1 MTIEAQL
8 ADGRVLEFPDGTDPS
23 VIQATVKRMVTPA
36 PAPKAGFS
44 LADTALGF
52 GQGVI
57 GAGKSL
63 TDVFGADNAAS
74 EALGKGQKY
83 LGEQMTPGRQAE
95 IAARQ
100 EKIKAA
106 EGTGFLNEV
115 GAELGAIKDAP
126 IQSTV
131 QALGSVVP
139 YVATSVVGA
148 AAKFLPTTIRIINT
162 IVGAAQGAGSVKGSI
177 YDTVYTELVNKGMS
191 EPKAKEQAALA
202 QSYNS
207 KNALDIAAG
216 SALGAAGARFGV
228 EEALVKDPAKTLSA
242 KFLPRVG
249 KAALA
254 EAPMEGAQGAQE
266 KMAQNRALQKEG
278 FNTPTFQ
285 GVAGRA
291 AGDAALGALAAG
303 TVGATQGPKRVA
315 PPPPEA
321 PPEPVA
327 PAKPTYEELQARL
340 AVLQEQP
347 NSKVRN
353 RQMKALREQMA
364 AIPAQGELPGTQEP
378 QALPPET
385 DLTGK
390 PVLPKATQPT
400 DVTPTPQELEAAGQQ
415 TMDLGDVP
423 TSKPITEAD
432 LAGLG
437 GATASISKAN
447 RQWLSDNVVGKTPE
461 AVTTFAQQYP
471 QLIPANRFVKT
482 VLKNL
487 AANAPTKFA
496 PDFPSVEEQ
505 TAEAAKYA
513 PETYP
518 SEPQNES
525 PTLPKVQ
532 PAAGARGRKPSVGV
546 PVQPVVATG
555 AAPTAGAPAE
565 PSGQRLVPP
574 QQPAGAGDVQQRSQL
589 SPLADLPEAPA
600 APDAAIP
607 QRTRKPKAAPVV
619 TPPAPVVTPP
629 APVVTPPAPVVTPK
643 PLPKP
648 PEVTE
653 ATRAT
658 ATAEVPQVVETAAAE
673 GETAEER
680 SKRELKLEA
689 DRQARSAAQ
698 KAQREAQREVT
709 MDDTAKAVRDAP
721 DEPLLPEHTEAV
733 DEIDAKLN
741 LYDTSEEI
749 VKAQRAAAYIAGIA
763 GNSLT
768 PMAVRQYA
776 QNIVDSQLDPV
787 DVAAGRKKAGGKGVL
802 YSTEN
807 ADDRPLPEEVLDHI
821 KRGLVTRALDTLTK
835 SLEQGSV
842 DAAVARRLSKLLGN
856 TDIKIVD
863 DLKGDE
869 GQDVRGLS
877 KSDGNLI
884 QLDSKRGLNVE
895 TLLHE
900 SVHAASEHVLR
911 QDPKS
916 WTPQQAAAV
925 DELNALWEAAKRDK
939 SIELSQPAQKMLSEF
954 ITEAMTN
961 KDLQVQLRAKPWK
974 MKNAWDWFKRNMLAM
989 IGVEHPKVMQDSVI
1003 AAMDTLFTAP
1013 PEYATSAAGM
1023 FDKAALDAVS
1033 TTGRKSRYKTIEM
1046 AIDDFLAL
1054 ADRKPPEAT
1063 STVKADGVRELMRSG
1078 TKFSSIPYLYVSAD
1092 GETLK
1097 VVGHEGRNRAAA
1109 LRAAGFETMPVE
1121 LRGDDMYRWSEQ
1133 ADPDKFDYRET
1144 WPTRIEAQEDALNPK
1159 FSIPMPFTREQAPED
1174 YVNPTEATVAMAT
1187 AAKKAAPVAA
1197 PTPGTPGPTIAQRA
1211 KQLMPPPTGI
1221 KAAITSATN
1230 NALQA
1235 MGPMQGLDV
1244 VTKLRTQVVDKYA
1257 AVAQRLAT
1265 LYDGAVRDAA
1275 GKVNATVIAR
1285 QAEDA
1290 AKMLPLFFEEGG
1302 IRIGTAGLLETF
1314 KSKTAPA
1321 EVYTVLQ
1328 KWAKQ
1333 NGLDFETAYAQA
1345 SIILEGMRLDALVK
1359 AKADV
1364 LIHWRTANK
1373 QIDTVRIAEAVAA
1386 YNASPEL
1393 KEMSRIMDEPRIALV
1408 NQLEKSG
1415 RLTAEDAQFYR
1426 DALNYVPFD
1435 RMEDFDA
1442 KFTSRKR
1449 MTGRGVSQL
1458 GKLPE
1463 LIGSEE
1469 RPVGNVFDNYFKT
1482 MGWMVQQFAKQNANT
1497 ELMLAMS
1504 SVGLAKPLGDT
1515 EKSPTGYSVMVYRDG
1530 FPKNFSVPTKYDQ
1543 AAFADEPRIIPSYV
1557 RFMSRFSKTLR
1568 LLVTANPAFALSQV
1582 VQDVQGALLT
1592 SGVRDPFPFVMS
1604 VFGNFAKLSWHEIK
1618 GLSSDLTGQDSR
1630 MHDIEREFGRTGLAG
1645 AVDFTAPS
1653 PATNILYD
1661 LGLRKRSKLGALVNR
1676 LERITQASDI
1686 AVRKAV
1692 YDFTLEQS
1700 KSTAYPL
1707 GDRLLANTRAREL
1720 INFHRRGTSGT
1731 MQDLIM
1737 TVPFLNATAQG
1748 MDLLYRAAT
1757 GKDNA
1762 SGLQQAEARKMFLKH
1777 VAVYAGAALAYAMA
1791 KAGDDEY
1798 EKLDRR
1804 TRDNNW
1810 ILGDGVKIAIRGDVA
1825 VVKVAIEN
1833 AIGYYRRQGTPEEQL
1848 ASEMVLSTLQYA
1860 REQYVGRINIIPT
1873 AIRPVVENLF
1883 NYSTLTGRP
1892 LEGTYQQGLMPSERV
1907 SKGTSELAKAVA
1919 EYLAGNGVEI
1929 SPIKIDNALKGYFGT
1944 SAASVIMLT
1953 DAMIHPEAID
1963 RPMSK
1968 WMGLSGFMYDKSQ
1981 LTNPKD
1987 EFYDLRAKVIPIQKT
2002 LTDIA
2007 ATDVVKAE
2015 AFFQENQEKLV
2026 LAKTIT
2032 HTLAQLAEVRKY
2044 RKWLNGTDAEATM
2057 TKEARTAEMDK
2068 LLAYETDMVSW
2079 VRSAK
2084 LEANRM
2090 FSKPAKP

>member
-1 MTIEAQL
+1 MATFKVQA
-8 ADGRVLEFPDGTDPS
+8 PDGSVLNIEGPADATDFELQQIAS
-23 VIQATVKRMVTPA
+23 QNWKPA
-36 PAPKAGFS
+36 AAPPPAPKAGFS
-44 LADTALGF
+44 LADQALGL

-63 TDVFGADNAAS
+63 TDVFGADNPVS
-74 EALGKGQKY
+74 EALGRGQTA
-83 LGEQMTPGRQAE
+83 LGELKTPGRQAE

-100 EKIKAA
+100 QKIKEA
-106 EGTGFLNEV
+106 EGTGFLNEI
-115 GAELGAIKDAP
+115 GAELGAIKEAP
-126 IQSTV
+126 FESTA

-139 YVATSVVGA
+139 YVATSVVGGI
-148 AAKFLPTTIRIINT
+148 AKLLPATVKIINT
-162 IVGAAQGAGSVKGSI
+162 IVGAAQGAGAVKGSI
-177 YDTVYTELVNKGMS
+177 YDTVKDKLVESGMP
-191 EPKAKEQAALA
+191 EAKAKEQAALA
-202 QSYNS
+202 QEYRSE
-207 KNALDIAAG
+207 NALDILGG
-216 SALGAAGARFGV
+216 SALGGAGARFGV
-228 EEALVKDPAKTLSA
+228 EPALIKGAGEKAAA
-242 KFLPRVG
+242 KFIPRVAT
-249 KAALA
+249 AAAA
-254 EAPMEGAQGAQE
+254 EAPLEGLQGGQE
-266 KMAQNRALQKEG
+266 KAAQNRALQKQG
-278 FNTPTFQ
+278 FDVPTFQ

-303 TVGATQGPKRVA
+303 TVGAAQGPKRVT
-315 PPPPEA
+315 PPPVVEA
-321 PPEPVA
+321 PPAPAPEA
-327 PAKPTYEELQARL
+327 PAKPTYEELQKRL
-340 AVLQEQP
+340 EVLQEQP

-353 RQMKALREQMA
+353 RQMKAVREQMA
-364 AIPAQGELPGTQEP
+364 AIPAQGELPGTQEA
-378 QALPPET
+378 QTLPPET

-390 PVLPKATQPT
+390 PVLPKAAQPAEGLR
-400 DVTPTPQELEAAGQQ
+400 DVIGAELPATTEVLQDAGIAPAKKELEAAGQQ
-415 TMDLGDVP
+415 AMDLGEVP

-447 RQWLSDNVVGKTPE
+447 RQWLTDNVVGKRPE
-461 AVTTFAQQYP
+461 EVTTFAQQYP
-471 QLIPANRFVKT
+471 QLVPKNRFVKA
-482 VLKNL
+482 VLNNL
-487 AANAPTKFA
+487 AATNAPKEY
-496 PDFPSVEEQ
+496 V
-505 TAEAAKYA
+505 
-513 PETYP
+513 
-518 SEPQNES
+518 NEN
-525 PTLPKVQ
+525 PTLPAIQ
-532 PAAGARGRKPSVGV
+532 PTAGARRRKPSVGV
-546 PVQPVVATG
+546 PVQPVVDATQQEG
-555 AAPTAGAPAE
+555 AAAPAGAPAE

-574 QQPAGAGDVQQRSQL
+574 QQPVSTGTAQQGEQPSAL
-589 SPLADLPEAPA
+589 
-600 APDAAIP
+600 
-607 QRTRKPKAAPVV
+607 T
-619 TPPAPVVTPP
+619 PAPVVTPP
-629 APVVTPPAPVVTPK
+629 APVVTPPAPKPAPIPK
-643 PLPKP
+643 L
-648 PEVTE
+648 PEVSE

-658 ATAEVPQVVETAAAE
+658 AAAVVPEVAADAPE
-673 GETAEER
+673 VDA
-680 SKRELKLEA
+680 
-689 DRQARSAAQ
+689 QARSAAL
-698 KAQREAQREVT
+698 KAKREAQAEV
-709 MDDTAKAVRDAP
+709 DRDAAAKAIREEP
-721 DEPLLPEHTEAV
+721 DEPLKPEHAEAV
-733 DEIDAKLN
+733 TEIDAKLN

-763 GNSLT
+763 ESPLT
-768 PMAVRQYA
+768 PKAVRQYA

-787 DVAAGRKKAGGKGVL
+787 DIAAGRKKAGTSGVL
-802 YSTEN
+802 SSTGVS
-807 ADDRPLPEEVLDHI
+807 DGQPLPEDVLNHLRNNSLP
-821 KRGLVTRALDTLTK
+821 KALDALAKTLQK
-835 SLEQGSV
+835 GSIEY
-842 DAAVARRLSKLLGN
+842 AITQRLWKLLGN
-856 TDIKIVD
+856 TEVTIVD
-863 DLKGDE
+863 NLKGDNGE
-869 GQDVRGLS
+869 PVRGLAS
-877 KSDGNLI
+877 TLGNFI
-884 QLDSKRGLNVE
+884 KLDSKYGLDVE

-900 SVHAASEHVLR
+900 SVHAATEHVVR
-911 QDPKS
+911 QDPKT
-916 WTPQQAAAV
+916 WTPQQTAAV
-925 DELNALWEAAKRDK
+925 DELTALWEAAKRDK
-939 SIELSQPAQKMLSEF
+939 SITLSEPATRSMSEF
-954 ITEAMTN
+954 FAEALTE
-961 KDLQVQLRAKPWK
+961 KVLQDQLRAKPWK
-974 MKNAWDWFKRNMLAM
+974 MKNAWDWFKRNVLKML
-989 IGVEHPKVMQDSVI
+989 GVQHPQTMQDSVI
-1003 AAMDTLFTAP
+1003 AAVDTIFAAP
-1013 PEYATSAAGM
+1013 PEYEFVDSP
-1023 FDKAALDAVS
+1023 S
-1033 TTGRKSRYKTIEM
+1033 
-1046 AIDDFLAL
+1046 
-1054 ADRKPPEAT
+1054 
-1063 STVKADGVRELMRSG
+1063 
-1078 TKFSSIPYLYVSAD
+1078 
-1092 GETLK
+1092 
-1097 VVGHEGRNRAAA
+1097 VV
-1109 LRAAGFETMPVE
+1109 
-1121 LRGDDMYRWSEQ
+1121 
-1133 ADPDKFDYRET
+1133 
-1144 WPTRIEAQEDALNPK
+1144 
-1159 FSIPMPFTREQAPED
+1159 
-1174 YVNPTEATVAMAT
+1174 MAT
-1187 AAKKAAPVAA
+1187 KKAAPVAA
-1197 PTPGTPGPTIAQRA
+1197 TAPGASGPTIEERA

-1221 KAAITSATN
+1221 RAALTGATN

-1235 MGPMQGLDV
+1235 MGPMQGIDV

-1290 AKMLPLFFEEGG
+1290 AKMLPMFFEEGG
-1302 IRIGTAGLLETF
+1302 IRIGTAGLLETY
-1314 KSKTAPA
+1314 KAKTAPA

-1359 AKADV
+1359 ANADV

-1373 QIDTVRIAEAVAA
+1373 QVDTVRIAESVAQ

-1393 KEMSRIMDEPRIALV
+1393 QEMSRIMDEPRIALV

-1426 DALNYVPFD
+1426 EALHYVPFD
-1435 RMEDFDA
+1435 RIEDFND
-1442 KFTSRKR
+1442 KFTTRKR

-1482 MGWMVQQFAKQNANT
+1482 MGWMLQQFAKQNANT

-1515 EKSPTGYSVMVYRDG
+1515 EKSPSGYSVMVYKDG
-1530 FPKNFSVPTKYDQ
+1530 YPKRFSVPTKYDQ

-1661 LGLRKRSKLGALVNR
+1661 LGLRKRSKLSAIVNR

-1692 YDFTLEQS
+1692 YDFTLEQT

-1707 GDRLLANTRAREL
+1707 GNKLLANTRAREL

-1737 TVPFLNATAQG
+1737 TVPFLNATAQS

-1762 SGLQQAEARKMFLKH
+1762 SGLQQAAARKMFLTH

-1810 ILGDGVKIAIRGDVA
+1810 IFGDGVKIAIRGDIA

-1833 AIGYYRRQGTPEEQL
+1833 AVGYYRRQGTPEEQL

-1892 LEGTYQQGLMPSERV
+1892 LEGTYQQGILPSERV
-1907 SKGTSELAKAVA
+1907 SKGTSELAKSIA
-1919 EYLAGNGVEI
+1919 EYLAGNGVQI

-1953 DAMIHPEAID
+1953 DAMLHPEAID

-2015 AFFQENQEKLV
+2015 EFYQEHQEELV
-2026 LAKTIT
+2026 LASTIT
-2032 HTLAQLAEVRKY
+2032 HPLSQLAEVRKY
-2044 RKWLNGTDAEATM
+2044 RKWLNGADAEREM
-2057 TKEARTAEMDK
+2057 SKEARTAEMEK
-2068 LLAYETDMVSW
+2068 LLDYETEIVSW

-2084 LEANRM
+2084 LEARQM
-2090 FSKPAKP
+2090 FNTPAKP

>member
-23 VIQATVKRMVTPA
+23 VIQNTVKRMLAPAAPSETAKKRTWGEAATDVGAGLVSGAGSLVQLPGQLYGLATGDFSDTGMLGAGNALQKQGESMKSAGLKAREEARSQAIQEAEKSGQLSAYKTAALETLKDPALLTGAIAENVPNLLLPGGVAKGAMGVAMRGVGAGLEGVAKEAALSAAKDAAIKTGTRAAIGAGAVQQGADVGAQSYTDLYDKLIAQKVPPAEAASRALNLARAAGASGAVISILANNLPGASTIEKTLAGAKGTAGRMTGAVKGVLGESLGESLEEGGGKLTQNVAMRQIDPNQALMQGVGATAGQAAASGAGLGGITGAISNKAPPPPPVAEAPPA
-36 PAPKAGFS
+36 PAPE
-44 LADTALGF
+44 T
-52 GQGVI
+52 
-57 GAGKSL
+57 
-63 TDVFGADNAAS
+63 
-74 EALGKGQKY
+74 
-83 LGEQMTPGRQAE
+83 
-95 IAARQ
+95 
-100 EKIKAA
+100 
-106 EGTGFLNEV
+106 
-115 GAELGAIKDAP
+115 
-126 IQSTV
+126 
-131 QALGSVVP
+131 
-139 YVATSVVGA
+139 
-148 AAKFLPTTIRIINT
+148 
-162 IVGAAQGAGSVKGSI
+162 
-177 YDTVYTELVNKGMS
+177 
-191 EPKAKEQAALA
+191 
-202 QSYNS
+202 
-207 KNALDIAAG
+207 
-216 SALGAAGARFGV
+216 
-228 EEALVKDPAKTLSA
+228 
-242 KFLPRVG
+242 
-249 KAALA
+249 
-254 EAPMEGAQGAQE
+254 
-266 KMAQNRALQKEG
+266 
-278 FNTPTFQ
+278 
-285 GVAGRA
+285 
-291 AGDAALGALAAG
+291 
-303 TVGATQGPKRVA
+303 
-315 PPPPEA
+315 
-321 PPEPVA
+321 
-327 PAKPTYEELQARL
+327 PAKPTYEELQKRL
-340 AVLQEQP
+340 EILQEQP
-347 NSKVRN
+347 NSKLRN
-353 RQMKALREQMA
+353 RQLKAVRDQMEA
-364 AIPAQGELPGTQEP
+364 MSPQGELPETQVP

-385 DLTGK
+385 DLRGK
-390 PVLPKATQPT
+390 PVLPKAEQPAEGLR
-400 DVTPTPQELEAAGQQ
+400 DVIGAELPATTEVLQDAGIAPAQKELEAAGQQ
-415 TMDLGDVP
+415 TMDLGEVP

-447 RQWLSDNVVGKTPE
+447 RQWITDNVVGKRPE
-461 AVTTFAQQYP
+461 EVITFAQQYP
-471 QLIPANRFVKT
+471 QLVPKNRFVKA
-482 VLKNL
+482 VLNNL
-487 AANAPTKFA
+487 AATNAPKEY
-496 PDFPSVEEQ
+496 V
-505 TAEAAKYA
+505 
-513 PETYP
+513 
-518 SEPQNES
+518 NEN
-525 PTLPKVQ
+525 PTLPAIQ
-532 PAAGARGRKPSVGV
+532 PTAGARRRKPSVGV
-546 PVQPVVATG
+546 PVQPVVDATQQEG
-555 AAPTAGAPAE
+555 AAAPAGAPAE

-574 QQPAGAGDVQQRSQL
+574 QQPASTGTAQQGAQPSAL
-589 SPLADLPEAPA
+589 
-600 APDAAIP
+600 
-607 QRTRKPKAAPVV
+607 T
-619 TPPAPVVTPP
+619 PAPVVTPP
-629 APVVTPPAPVVTPK
+629 APVVTPPAPKPAPK
-643 PLPKP
+643 PAPIPKL

-658 ATAEVPQVVETAAAE
+658 AAAEVPEVAADAPE
-673 GETAEER
+673 VDA
-680 SKRELKLEA
+680 
-689 DRQARSAAQ
+689 QARSAAL
-698 KAQREAQREVT
+698 KAKREAQAEV
-709 MDDTAKAVRDAP
+709 DRDAAAKATREEP

-763 GNSLT
+763 ESPLT
-768 PMAVRQYA
+768 PKAVRQYA
-776 QNIVDSQLDPV
+776 QNIVDGQLDPV
-787 DVAAGRKKAGGKGVL
+787 DIAAGRKKAGTSGVL
-802 YSTEN
+802 SSTGVS
-807 ADDRPLPEEVLDHI
+807 DGQPLPEDVLNHLRNNSLP
-821 KRGLVTRALDTLTK
+821 KALDALAKTLQK
-835 SLEQGSV
+835 GSIEY
-842 DAAVARRLSKLLGN
+842 AITQRLWKLLGN
-856 TDIKIVD
+856 TDVTIVD
-863 DLKGDE
+863 NLKGDNGE
-869 GQDVRGLS
+869 QVRGLAS
-877 KSDGNLI
+877 TLGNFI
-884 QLDSKRGLNVE
+884 KLDSKYGLDVG

-900 SVHAASEHVLR
+900 SVHAATEHVVR
-911 QDPKS
+911 QDPKT

-925 DELNALWEAAKRDK
+925 DELTALWEAAKRDK
-939 SIELSQPAQKMLSEF
+939 SITLSEPATRSMSEF
-954 ITEAMTN
+954 FAEALTEKAIQ
-961 KDLQVQLRAKPWK
+961 DQLRAKPWK
-974 MKNAWDWFKRNMLAM
+974 MKNAWDWFKRNVLKML
-989 IGVEHPKVMQDSVI
+989 GVQHPQTMQDSVI
-1003 AAMDTLFTAP
+1003 AAVDTIFTAP
-1013 PEYATSAAGM
+1013 PEYEFVDSP
-1023 FDKAALDAVS
+1023 S
-1033 TTGRKSRYKTIEM
+1033 
-1046 AIDDFLAL
+1046 
-1054 ADRKPPEAT
+1054 
-1063 STVKADGVRELMRSG
+1063 
-1078 TKFSSIPYLYVSAD
+1078 
-1092 GETLK
+1092 
-1097 VVGHEGRNRAAA
+1097 VV
-1109 LRAAGFETMPVE
+1109 
-1121 LRGDDMYRWSEQ
+1121 
-1133 ADPDKFDYRET
+1133 
-1144 WPTRIEAQEDALNPK
+1144 
-1159 FSIPMPFTREQAPED
+1159 
-1174 YVNPTEATVAMAT
+1174 MAT
-1187 AAKKAAPVAA
+1187 KKAAPVAA
-1197 PTPGTPGPTIAQRA
+1197 TAPGTSGPTIEERA

-1221 KAAITSATN
+1221 KAAITGATN

-1235 MGPMQGLDV
+1235 MGPMQGIDV

-1257 AVAQRLAT
+1257 TVAQRLAT

-1290 AKMLPLFFEEGG
+1290 AKMLPIYFEEGG
-1302 IRIGTAGLLETF
+1302 IRIGTAGLLETY
-1314 KSKTAPA
+1314 KAKTAPT

-1345 SIILEGMRLDALVK
+1345 SIILEGMRLDALMK
-1359 AKADV
+1359 ANADV

-1373 QIDTVRIAEAVAA
+1373 QVDTVRIAEAVAL

-1393 KEMSRIMDEPRIALV
+1393 QEMSRIMDEPRIALV

-1426 DALNYVPFD
+1426 EALHYVPFD
-1435 RMEDFDA
+1435 RIEDFND
-1442 KFTSRKR
+1442 KFTARKR

-1497 ELMLAMS
+1497 ELMLAMT

-1515 EKSPTGYSVMVYRDG
+1515 EKSPSGYSVMVYKDG
-1530 FPKNFSVPTKYDQ
+1530 YPKRFSVPTKYDQ

-1618 GLSSDLTGQDSR
+1618 GLSSDLTGQDSKL
-1630 MHDIEREFGRTGLAG
+1630 HDIEREFGRTGLAG
-1645 AVDFTAPS
+1645 AVDFTAPT

-1661 LGLRKRSKLGALVNR
+1661 LGLRKRSKLSAIVNR

-1692 YDFTLEQS
+1692 YDFTLEQT
-1700 KSTAYPL
+1700 KSIAYPL
-1707 GDRLLANTRAREL
+1707 GDTLLANTRAREL

-1737 TVPFLNATAQG
+1737 TVPFLNATAQS

-1757 GKDNA
+1757 GKDSA
-1762 SGLQQAEARKMFLKH
+1762 SGLQQTEARKMFLKH

-1810 ILGDGVKIAIRGDVA
+1810 ILGDGVKVAIRGDIA

-1833 AIGYYRRQGTPEEQL
+1833 AVGYYRRQGTPEEQL

-1892 LEGTYQQGLMPSERV
+1892 LEGTYQQGLLPSERV
-1907 SKGTSELAKAVA
+1907 SKGTSELAKSIA

-1953 DAMIHPEAID
+1953 DAMLHPEAID

-2015 AFFQENQEKLV
+2015 EFYQEHQEELV
-2026 LAKTIT
+2026 LASTIT
-2032 HTLAQLAEVRKY
+2032 HTLSQLAEVRKY
-2044 RKWLNGTDAEATM
+2044 RKWLNGADAEREM
-2057 TKEARTAEMDK
+2057 SKEARTAEMEK
-2068 LLAYETDMVSW
+2068 LLDYETEIVSW

-2084 LEANRM
+2084 LEARQM
-2090 FSKPAKP
+2090 FNTPAKP

>member
-1 MTIEAQL
+1 MDLQQVLSSLERADAAGDTQSAQAL
-8 ADGRVLEFPDGTDPS
+8 ADLARSLMAGQQP
-23 VIQATVKRMVTPA
+23 VKPPPA
-36 PAPKAGFS
+36 PTPAPKAGFS

-74 EALGKGQKY
+74 EALGKGQRY

-106 EGTGFLNEV
+106 EGTGFLNEI
-115 GAELGAIKDAP
+115 GAELGAVKDAP

-139 YVATSVVGA
+139 YALTSIVGGA
-148 AAKFLPTTIRIINT
+148 AKLLPATVKIINT
-162 IVGAAQGAGSVKGSI
+162 IVGAAQGAGSIKGSI
-177 YDTVYTELVNKGMS
+177 YDTVKDKLIESGMP
-191 EPKAKEQAALA
+191 EAKAKEQAALA
-202 QSYNS
+202 QEYRSE
-207 KNALDIAAG
+207 NALDILGG

-228 EEALVKDPAKTLSA
+228 ESQLIKGAGEKASA

-249 KAALA
+249 TAMLE
-254 EAPMEGAQGAQE
+254 EAPMEGAQGGQE
-266 KMAQNRALQKEG
+266 KIAQNRALQKQG
-278 FNTPTFQ
+278 FDVPTFQ

-303 TVGATQGPKRVA
+303 AVGTAQGPKRVA
-315 PPPPEA
+315 PPPTPIAEA
-321 PPEPVA
+321 PPAPVPEA
-327 PAKPTYEELQARL
+327 PAKPTYEDLQRRL
-340 AVLQEQP
+340 EILQEQP
-347 NSKVRN
+347 NSKLRN
-353 RQMKALREQMA
+353 RQLKAVRDQME
-364 AIPAQGELPGTQEP
+364 AIPAQGELPGTQEA

-390 PVLPKATQPT
+390 PVLPKAAQPAEGLR
-400 DVTPTPQELEAAGQQ
+400 DVIGAELPATTEVLQDAGIAPAQKELEAAGQQ
-415 TMDLGDVP
+415 TMDLGEVP

-447 RQWLSDNVVGKTPE
+447 RQWLNDNVVGKRPE
-461 AVTTFAQQYP
+461 SILSFAQRYP
-471 QLIPANRFVKT
+471 QLIPKNRFIKS
-482 VLKNL
+482 VLNSL
-487 AANAPTKFA
+487 AATNAPKEY
-496 PDFPSVEEQ
+496 V
-505 TAEAAKYA
+505 
-513 PETYP
+513 
-518 SEPQNES
+518 NEN
-525 PTLPKVQ
+525 PTLPAVQ
-532 PAAGARGRKPSVGV
+532 PTAGARGRKPSVGV
-546 PVQPVVATG
+546 PVQPTVDTTGQG
-555 AAPTAGAPAE
+555 AAPAAGALAE
-565 PSGQRLVPP
+565 SSGQRLVPP
-574 QQPAGAGDVQQRSQL
+574 QQPVSTGAVQQRAQPSAL
-589 SPLADLPEAPA
+589 
-600 APDAAIP
+600 
-607 QRTRKPKAAPVV
+607 T
-619 TPPAPVVTPP
+619 PAPVVTPP
-629 APVVTPPAPVVTPK
+629 APVVTPPAPKPA

-648 PEVTE
+648 PKVTD
-653 ATRAT
+653 ATRA
-658 ATAEVPQVVETAAAE
+658 AAAAVVPE
-673 GETAEER
+673 VA
-680 SKRELKLEA
+680 A
-689 DRQARSAAQ
+689 DAPEVDAQARSAAL
-698 KAQREAQREVT
+698 KAKREAQAEIDRE
-709 MDDTAKAVRDAP
+709 AAANAIREEA
-721 DEPLLPEHTEAV
+721 DEPLKPEHAEAV
-733 DEIDAKLN
+733 IEVDAKLN
-741 LYDTSEEI
+741 LYNTSEET
-749 VKAQRAAAYIAGIA
+749 VKAQRAAAYIAGVA
-763 GNSLT
+763 ENPLT
-768 PMAVRQYA
+768 PKAVRQYA
-776 QNIVDSQLDPV
+776 QYIVDEQLDPV
-787 DVAAGRKKAGGKGVL
+787 DVAAGRKKAGTSGVL
-802 YSTEN
+802 SSTGAN
-807 ADDRPLPEEVLDHI
+807 DGQPLPEDVLNHLRNNSLP
-821 KRGLVTRALDTLTK
+821 KALDALAKTLQK
-835 SLEQGSV
+835 GSIEY
-842 DAAVARRLSKLLGN
+842 AITQRLWKLLGN
-856 TDIKIVD
+856 TDVTIVD
-863 DLKGDE
+863 NLKGDNGE
-869 GQDVRGLS
+869 QVRGLAS
-877 KSDGNLI
+877 ILGNFI
-884 QLDSKRGLNVE
+884 KLDSKHGLDVE

-900 SVHAASEHVLR
+900 SVHAATEHVLR
-911 QDPKS
+911 QDPKT

-925 DELNALWEAAKRDK
+925 DELKALWEAAKQDK
-939 SIELSQPAQKMLSEF
+939 SITLSEPATRSMSEF
-954 ITEAMTN
+954 FAEALTEKAIQ
-961 KDLQVQLRAKPWK
+961 DQLRAKPWK
-974 MKNAWDWFKRNMLAM
+974 MKNAWDWFKRNVLKML
-989 IGVEHPKVMQDSVI
+989 GVQHPQTMQDSVI
-1003 AAMDTLFTAP
+1003 AAVDTIFTAP
-1013 PEYATSAAGM
+1013 PEYEFVDSP
-1023 FDKAALDAVS
+1023 S
-1033 TTGRKSRYKTIEM
+1033 
-1046 AIDDFLAL
+1046 
-1054 ADRKPPEAT
+1054 
-1063 STVKADGVRELMRSG
+1063 
-1078 TKFSSIPYLYVSAD
+1078 
-1092 GETLK
+1092 
-1097 VVGHEGRNRAAA
+1097 VV
-1109 LRAAGFETMPVE
+1109 
-1121 LRGDDMYRWSEQ
+1121 
-1133 ADPDKFDYRET
+1133 
-1144 WPTRIEAQEDALNPK
+1144 
-1159 FSIPMPFTREQAPED
+1159 
-1174 YVNPTEATVAMAT
+1174 MAT
-1187 AAKKAAPVAA
+1187 KKAAPVAA
-1197 PTPGTPGPTIAQRA
+1197 TAPGTSGPTIEERA

-1221 KAAITSATN
+1221 KAAITGATN

-1235 MGPMQGLDV
+1235 MGPMQGIDV
-1244 VTKLRTQVVDKYA
+1244 VTKIRTQVVDKYA
-1257 AVAQRLAT
+1257 AVAQRLAL
-1265 LYDGAVRDAA
+1265 LYNGAVRDAA

-1290 AKMLPLFFEEGG
+1290 AKMLPIYFEEGG
-1302 IRIGTAGLLETF
+1302 IRIGTAGLLETY
-1314 KSKTAPA
+1314 KAKTAPT

-1345 SIILEGMRLDALVK
+1345 STILEGMRLDALMK

-1373 QIDTVRIAEAVAA
+1373 QVDTVRIAEAVAL

-1393 KEMSRIMDEPRIALV
+1393 QEMSRIMDEPRIALV

-1426 DALNYVPFD
+1426 EAINYVPFD
-1435 RMEDFDA
+1435 RIEDFND
-1442 KFTSRKR
+1442 KFTARKR

-1515 EKSPTGYSVMVYRDG
+1515 EKSPSGYSVMVYKDG
-1530 FPKNFSVPTKYDQ
+1530 YPKRFSVPTKYDQ

-1557 RFMSRFSKTLR
+1557 RFMGRFSKTLR

-1592 SGVRDPFPFVMS
+1592 SGVRDPLPFTMA

-1618 GLSSDLTGQDSR
+1618 GLSSDLTGQDSKL
-1630 MHDIEREFGRTGLAG
+1630 HDIEREFGRTGLAG
-1645 AVDFTAPS
+1645 AVDFTSPT

-1661 LGLRKRSKLGALVNR
+1661 LGLRKRSKLSAIVNR

-1692 YDFTLEQS
+1692 YDFTLEQT

-1707 GDRLLANTRAREL
+1707 GDTLLANTRAREL

-1737 TVPFLNATAQG
+1737 TVPFLNATAQS
-1748 MDLLYRAAT
+1748 MDLLYRAST
-1757 GKDNA
+1757 GVDNA

-1810 ILGDGVKIAIRGDVA
+1810 ILGDGVKIAIRGDIA

-1892 LEGTYQQGLMPSERV
+1892 LEGTYQQGIMPSERV
-1907 SKGTSELAKAVA
+1907 SKGTSELAKSIA

-1953 DAMIHPEAID
+1953 DAMIHPDAVD

-1981 LTNPKD
+1981 MTNPKD

-2007 ATDVVKAE
+2007 STDVVKAE
-2015 AFFQENQEKLV
+2015 AFYQKHQDELV
-2026 LAKTIT
+2026 LASTIT
-2032 HTLAQLAEVRKY
+2032 KTLTQLAHVRKY
-2044 RKWLNGTDAEATM
+2044 RKWLNGTDAETGM
-2057 TKEARTAEMDK
+2057 TKEARTAEMEK
-2068 LLAYETDMVSW
+2068 LLDYENEMVSW

-2084 LEANRM
+2084 VEANRM
-2090 FSKPAKP
+2090 FNTPAKP

>member
-1 MTIEAQL
+1 MPTYEVDVQGKTYEVDA
-8 ADGRVLEFPDGTDPS
+8 PDENTAWQWANYTHK
-23 VIQATVKRMVTPA
+23 QAPAPAPA

-44 LADTALGF
+44 PANLALGF
-52 GQGVI
+52 GQGVV
-57 GAGKSL
+57 GVGKSL

-74 EALGKGQKY
+74 EALGKSQAY
-83 LGEQMTPGRQAE
+83 LGAQKTAGRQAE

-100 EKIKAA
+100 AKIKEA
-106 EGTGFLNEV
+106 EGKGFMAEI
-115 GAELGAIKDAP
+115 GAELGGIAEAP
-126 IQSTV
+126 LESTA

-139 YVATSVVGA
+139 FLATSVVGA
-148 AAKFLPTTIRIINT
+148 AAKFLPATVRIINT
-162 IVGAAQGAGSVKGSI
+162 IVGAAQGAGAVKGSI
-177 YDTVYTELVNKGMS
+177 YDAVKDKLVETGVS

-202 QSYNS
+202 QEYNS
-207 KNALDIAAG
+207 KNALNIAGG

-228 EEALVKDPAKTLSA
+228 EPALIKGAGEKASA
-242 KFLPRVG
+242 KFIPRVA
-249 KAALA
+249 KAAA
-254 EAPMEGAQGAQE
+254 EEAPLEGAQGGQE
-266 KMAQNRALQKEG
+266 KAAQNIALQNEG

-285 GVAGRA
+285 GVAGRT

-303 TVGATQGPKRVA
+303 AVGATQGPKRVA

-400 DVTPTPQELEAAGQQ
+400 EVTPTPQELEAAGQQ
-415 TMDLGDVP
+415 TMDLGNVP
-423 TSKPITEAD
+423 TSKPINEAD

-437 GATASISKAN
+437 GASASISKAN
-447 RQWLSDNVVGKTPE
+447 RQWLTDNVIGKTPE

-471 QLIPANRFVKT
+471 QLVPANRFVKT

-487 AANAPTKFA
+487 AAANASTKFA

-518 SEPQNES
+518 SEPQNAS

-546 PVQPVVATG
+546 PVQSAVAPEPAG
-555 AAPTAGAPAE
+555 AAPATGAPAE

-574 QQPAGAGDVQQRSQL
+574 QQPTGAGIGGQGTQL

-607 QRTRKPKAAPVV
+607 QRTRKPKP
-619 TPPAPVVTPP
+619 T
-629 APVVTPPAPVVTPK
+629 
-643 PLPKP
+643 PKP
-648 PEVTE
+648 PEVAE
-653 ATRAT
+653 ATRVT
-658 ATAEVPQVVETAAAE
+658 ATAEVPQVVETVAAE
-673 GETAEER
+673 GETAEEK
-680 SKRELKLEA
+680 SKRELQLEA
-689 DRQARSAAQ
+689 ARQERSAAQ
-698 KAQREAQREVT
+698 KAQREAQREVS

-802 YSTEN
+802 SSTG
-807 ADDRPLPEEVLDHI
+807 AVDGQPLPADVLAHLRDNALP
-821 KRGLVTRALDTLTK
+821 KALDALAKTLK
-835 SLEQGSV
+835 RGSV
-842 DAAVARRLSKLLGN
+842 DYAIAQRLWKLLGN
-856 TDIKIVD
+856 TEVKIVD
-863 DLKGDE
+863 DLKSDDGERVAGTASILGNFIKLDR
-869 GQDVRGLS
+869 QHGLT
-877 KSDGNLI
+877 
-884 QLDSKRGLNVE
+884 VE

-925 DELNALWEAAKRDK
+925 DELKALWEAAKRDN
-939 SIELSQPAQKMLSEF
+939 SIELSEPATRLMSEF
-954 ITEAMTN
+954 IAESMT
-961 KDLQVQLRAKPWK
+961 KKVMQDQLRAKPWK
-974 MKNAWDWFKRNMLAM
+974 MKNAWDGFKRNILKM
-989 IGVEHPKVMQDSVI
+989 IGVQHPQTMQDSVI
-1003 AAMDTLFTAP
+1003 AAVDTIFAAP
-1013 PEYATSAAGM
+1013 PEYE
-1023 FDKAALDAVS
+1023 FVDELS
-1033 TTGRKSRYKTIEM
+1033 TETI
-1046 AIDDFLAL
+1046 
-1054 ADRKPPEAT
+1054 
-1063 STVKADGVRELMRSG
+1063 S
-1078 TKFSSIPYLYVSAD
+1078 
-1092 GETLK
+1092 
-1097 VVGHEGRNRAAA
+1097 
-1109 LRAAGFETMPVE
+1109 
-1121 LRGDDMYRWSEQ
+1121 
-1133 ADPDKFDYRET
+1133 
-1144 WPTRIEAQEDALNPK
+1144 
-1159 FSIPMPFTREQAPED
+1159 
-1174 YVNPTEATVAMAT
+1174 MAT

-1197 PTPGTPGPTIAQRA
+1197 TAPGAPGMTIAQRA

-1235 MGPMQGLDV
+1235 MGPAQGLDV

-1408 NQLEKSG
+1408 NQLEKVG

-1435 RMEDFDA
+1435 RIESGEFDR

-1515 EKSPTGYSVMVYRDG
+1515 EKSPTGYSVMVYKDG

-1543 AAFADEPRIIPSYV
+1543 AAFADEPRTIPSYA
-1557 RFMSRFSKTLR
+1557 RFMGRFSKTLR

-1645 AVDFTAPS
+1645 AVDFTAPT

-1777 VAVYAGAALAYAMA
+1777 VMVYAGAALAYAMA

-1798 EKLDRR
+1798 EKLERR

-1810 ILGDGVKIAIRGDVA
+1810 ILGDGVRIAIRGDIA

-1833 AIGYYRRQGTPEEQL
+1833 AVGYYRRQGTPEEQL

-1873 AIRPVVENLF
+1873 AIRPVVENLL
-1883 NYSTLTGRP
+1883 NYSFLTGRS
-1892 LEGTYQQGLMPSERV
+1892 LEGTYQQGIMPSERV

-1981 LTNPKD
+1981 MTNPKD

-2015 AFFQENQEKLV
+2015 AFYQAHQEELV
-2026 LAKTIT
+2026 LAKTVT
-2032 HTLAQLAEVRKY
+2032 HTLAQLAQVRKY

-2057 TKEARTAEMDK
+2057 TKEAREKEMES
-2068 LLAYETDMVSW
+2068 LLGYETDMVSW
-2079 VRSAK
+2079 VRSAE

-2090 FSKPAKP
+2090 FSTPAKP

>member
-1 MTIEAQL
+1 MTTFKVQA
-8 ADGRVLEFPDGTDPS
+8 PDGSILNIEGPADATDFELQQ
-23 VIQATVKRMVTPA
+23 IAAQNWKPA
-36 PAPKAGFS
+36 AAPTPAPKAGFS

-52 GQGVI
+52 GQGVV

-63 TDVFGADNAAS
+63 TDVFGAGNAAS
-74 EALGKGQKY
+74 EALGRGQAY

-100 EKIKAA
+100 AKIKAA

-126 IQSTV
+126 IQGTA

-139 YVATSVVGA
+139 FLATSVVGGV
-148 AAKFLPTTIRIINT
+148 AKLLPATVKIINT
-162 IVGAAQGAGSVKGSI
+162 IVGAAQGAGAVKGSI
-177 YDTVYTELVNKGMS
+177 YDAVKDKLVETGVS

-202 QSYNS
+202 QEYNS
-207 KNALDIAAG
+207 KNALSIIGGA
-216 SALGAAGARFGV
+216 ALGGAGARFGV
-228 EEALVKDPAKTLSA
+228 EEALRKGASPTPA

-266 KMAQNRALQKEG
+266 KVAQNVALQKEG
-278 FNTPTFQ
+278 FDVPTFQ

-303 TVGATQGPKRVA
+303 AVGATQGPKRVA
-315 PPPPEA
+315 PAPAAEAAPAPE
-321 PPEPVA
+321 A
-327 PAKPTYEELQARL
+327 PAKPTYEELQARIDRL
-340 AVLQEQP
+340 KEQP
-347 NSKVRN
+347 NSKRRN
-353 RQMKALREQMA
+353 SQVKALRTQME
-364 AIPAQGELPGTQEP
+364 AIPAQGELPEMQAP

-390 PVLPKATQPT
+390 PVLPKAEQPT
-400 DVTPTPQELEAAGQQ
+400 EGLRDVIGAELPATTEVLQDAGIAPTAQELEAAGQQ
-415 TMDLGDVP
+415 TMDLGETP
-423 TSKPITEAD
+423 TSAPITMTD
-432 LAGLG
+432 LEGLG
-437 GATASISKAN
+437 GASASISKAN
-447 RQWLSDNVVGKTPE
+447 RQWLADNVVGKTPE

-487 AANAPTKFA
+487 
-496 PDFPSVEEQ
+496 
-505 TAEAAKYA
+505 EATNLPKEYV
-513 PETYP
+513 
-518 SEPQNES
+518 SES
-525 PTLPKVQ
+525 PTLPEVQ
-532 PAAGARGRKPSVGV
+532 PTLRARGRKPSVGV
-546 PVQPVVATG
+546 PVQPAVAAEPAG
-555 AAPTAGAPAE
+555 AAPAPGAPAE
-565 PSGQRLVPP
+565 PVGQRLVPP
-574 QQPAGAGDVQQRSQL
+574 EQPVSAGVAQQGAELG
-589 SPLADLPEAPA
+589 PLNLLPPQPDALPKAKTRARKAPA
-600 APDAAIP
+600 AVAPTVEP
-607 QRTRKPKAAPVV
+607 QVAPVAQAPAV
-619 TPPAPVVTPP
+619 APAPVV
-629 APVVTPPAPVVTPK
+629 APK
-643 PLPKP
+643 PAEPRVEPTADDADEIEALDAALNKYNN
-648 PEVTE
+648 PENSKNITTLKQV
-653 ATRAT
+653 ASLIKGK
-658 ATAEVPQVVETAAAE
+658 AE
-673 GETAEER
+673 
-680 SKRELKLEA
+680 SKVA
-689 DRQARSAAQ
+689 S
-698 KAQREAQREVT
+698 
-709 MDDTAKAVRDAP
+709 KAVRQHAQAMLDDQIL
-721 DEPLLPEHTEAV
+721 DEHLSYTLA
-733 DEIDAKLN
+733 
-741 LYDTSEEI
+741 
-749 VKAQRAAAYIAGIA
+749 
-763 GNSLT
+763 
-768 PMAVRQYA
+768 
-776 QNIVDSQLDPV
+776 
-787 DVAAGRKKAGGKGVL
+787 
-802 YSTEN
+802 STEN
-807 ADDRPLPEEVLDHI
+807 ADDRPLPEAVLGHI
-821 KRGLVTRALDTLTK
+821 RSGLAPKALDALAQTLQK
-835 SLEQGSV
+835 GSV
-842 DAAVARRLSKLLGN
+842 EYAVAQRVWKLLGN
-856 TDIKIVD
+856 TQIKIVD

-877 KSDGNLI
+877 KSDGDLI
-884 QLDSKRGLNVE
+884 RLDSKRGVNVE

-900 SVHAASEHVLR
+900 AVHAASEHVLR
-911 QDPKS
+911 RDPKT

-925 DELNALWEAAKRDK
+925 DELNAIWEAAKRDN
-939 SIELSQPAQKMLSEF
+939 SIEMSAYAREKLSEF
-954 ITEAMTN
+954 VTEAMTN
-961 KDLQVQLRAKPWK
+961 RDLQVQLQAKPWK
-974 MKNAWDWFKRNMLAM
+974 MKNAWDMFKRGMLKM
-989 IGVEHPKVMQDSVI
+989 LGVEHPKVMQDSVV
-1003 AAMDTLFTAP
+1003 AAMDTIFMAP
-1013 PEYATSAAGM
+1013 PEYTDAAGPS
-1023 FDKAALDAVS
+1023 L
-1033 TTGRKSRYKTIEM
+1033 
-1046 AIDDFLAL
+1046 
-1054 ADRKPPEAT
+1054 P
-1063 STVKADGVRELMRSG
+1063 
-1078 TKFSSIPYLYVSAD
+1078 
-1092 GETLK
+1092 
-1097 VVGHEGRNRAAA
+1097 
-1109 LRAAGFETMPVE
+1109 
-1121 LRGDDMYRWSEQ
+1121 
-1133 ADPDKFDYRET
+1133 
-1144 WPTRIEAQEDALNPK
+1144 
-1159 FSIPMPFTREQAPED
+1159 
-1174 YVNPTEATVAMAT
+1174 MAT

-1197 PTPGTPGPTIAQRA
+1197 TAPGTSGPTIEERA

-1221 KAAITSATN
+1221 KAAITAATD

-1235 MGPMQGLDV
+1235 MGPMQGIDV

-1265 LYDGAVRDAA
+1265 LYDGAVRNAA
-1275 GKVNATVIAR
+1275 GKVNAITIAR

-1290 AKMLPLFFEEGG
+1290 AKMLPLYFEEGG
-1302 IRIGTAGLLETF
+1302 IRIGTAGLLETY
-1314 KSKTAPA
+1314 KAKTAPV
-1321 EVYTVLQ
+1321 EVYSVLQ

-1345 SIILEGMRLDALVK
+1345 SIILEGVRLDALVK

-1364 LIHWRTANK
+1364 LIHWKTTDGK
-1373 QIDTVRIAEAVAA
+1373 QVDMVRIAESVAT

-1393 KEMSRIMDEPRIALV
+1393 QEMSRVMDEPRIALI
-1408 NQLEKSG
+1408 NQLEKVG

-1426 DALNYVPFD
+1426 EAINYVPFD
-1435 RMEDFDA
+1435 RMEDFND

-1482 MGWMVQQFAKQNANT
+1482 MGWMVQQFAKQNANS

-1504 SVGLAKPLGDT
+1504 SVGLAKPLGEN
-1515 EKSPTGYSVMVYRDG
+1515 EKSPSGYSVLLYQDG
-1530 FPKNFSVPTKYDQ
+1530 EPKRFAVPTKYDQ

-1557 RFMSRFSKTLR
+1557 RFMGRFSKTLR

-1582 VQDVQGALLT
+1582 VQDVQGALIT
-1592 SGVRDPFPFVMS
+1592 SGVRDPLPFAMS
-1604 VFGNFAKLSWHEIK
+1604 VFGNFATLSWHEIK
-1618 GLSSDLTGQDSR
+1618 GLSSDLTGQDSK

-1645 AVDFTAPS
+1645 AVDFTAPT

-1661 LGLRKRSKLGALVNR
+1661 LGLRKRSKLSSIVNR

-1692 YDFTLEQS
+1692 YDFTLEQT

-1707 GDRLLANTRAREL
+1707 GDTLLANTRAREL

-1757 GKDNA
+1757 GKDSA
-1762 SGLQQAEARKMFLKH
+1762 SGLPQMEARKMFLKH

-1810 ILGDGVKIAIRGDVA
+1810 ILGDGVKIAIRGDIA

-1833 AIGYYRRQGTPEEQL
+1833 AIGYWRRQGTPEEQL

-1883 NYSTLTGRP
+1883 NYSTLTGRS
-1892 LEGTYQQGLMPSERV
+1892 LEGTYQQGILPSERV
-1907 SKGTSELAKAVA
+1907 SKGTSELAKSVA

-1953 DAMIHPEAID
+1953 DAMLHPEAID

-1981 LTNPKD
+1981 LSNPKD
-1987 EFYDLRAKVIPIQKT
+1987 EFYELRAKVIPIQKT

-2007 ATDVVKAE
+2007 STDVIKAE
-2015 AFFQENQEKLV
+2015 AFYQEHQEELV
-2026 LAKTIT
+2026 LAKSIT
-2032 HTLAQLAEVRKY
+2032 HTLAQLSQVRKY
-2044 RKWLNGTDAEATM
+2044 RKWLNGADAEATM
-2057 TKEARTAEMDK
+2057 SKADRTAESEK
-2068 LLAYETDMVSW
+2068 LLAYENDMVGW
-2079 VRSAK
+2079 VREAK

-2090 FSKPAKP
+2090 FNKPAKP

>member
-1 MTIEAQL
+1 
-8 ADGRVLEFPDGTDPS
+8 
-23 VIQATVKRMVTPA
+23 
-36 PAPKAGFS
+36 
-44 LADTALGF
+44 
-52 GQGVI
+52 
-57 GAGKSL
+57 
-63 TDVFGADNAAS
+63 
-74 EALGKGQKY
+74 
-83 LGEQMTPGRQAE
+83 
-95 IAARQ
+95 
-100 EKIKAA
+100 
-106 EGTGFLNEV
+106 
-115 GAELGAIKDAP
+115 
-126 IQSTV
+126 
-131 QALGSVVP
+131 
-139 YVATSVVGA
+139 
-148 AAKFLPTTIRIINT
+148 
-162 IVGAAQGAGSVKGSI
+162 
-177 YDTVYTELVNKGMS
+177 
-191 EPKAKEQAALA
+191 
-202 QSYNS
+202 
-207 KNALDIAAG
+207 
-216 SALGAAGARFGV
+216 
-228 EEALVKDPAKTLSA
+228 
-242 KFLPRVG
+242 
-249 KAALA
+249 
-254 EAPMEGAQGAQE
+254 
-266 KMAQNRALQKEG
+266 
-278 FNTPTFQ
+278 
-285 GVAGRA
+285 
-291 AGDAALGALAAG
+291 
-303 TVGATQGPKRVA
+303 
-315 PPPPEA
+315 
-321 PPEPVA
+321 
-327 PAKPTYEELQARL
+327 
-340 AVLQEQP
+340 
-347 NSKVRN
+347 
-353 RQMKALREQMA
+353 
-364 AIPAQGELPGTQEP
+364 
-378 QALPPET
+378 
-385 DLTGK
+385 
-390 PVLPKATQPT
+390 
-400 DVTPTPQELEAAGQQ
+400 
-415 TMDLGDVP
+415 
-423 TSKPITEAD
+423 
-432 LAGLG
+432 
-437 GATASISKAN
+437 
-447 RQWLSDNVVGKTPE
+447 
-461 AVTTFAQQYP
+461 
-471 QLIPANRFVKT
+471 
-482 VLKNL
+482 
-487 AANAPTKFA
+487 
-496 PDFPSVEEQ
+496 
-505 TAEAAKYA
+505 
-513 PETYP
+513 
-518 SEPQNES
+518 
-525 PTLPKVQ
+525 
-532 PAAGARGRKPSVGV
+532 
-546 PVQPVVATG
+546 
-555 AAPTAGAPAE
+555 
-565 PSGQRLVPP
+565 
-574 QQPAGAGDVQQRSQL
+574 
-589 SPLADLPEAPA
+589 
-600 APDAAIP
+600 
-607 QRTRKPKAAPVV
+607 
-619 TPPAPVVTPP
+619 
-629 APVVTPPAPVVTPK
+629 
-643 PLPKP
+643 
-648 PEVTE
+648 
-653 ATRAT
+653 
-658 ATAEVPQVVETAAAE
+658 
-673 GETAEER
+673 
-680 SKRELKLEA
+680 
-689 DRQARSAAQ
+689 
-698 KAQREAQREVT
+698 

-721 DEPLLPEHTEAV
+721 DEPLLPEHTEAI

-802 YSTEN
+802 SSTG
-807 ADDRPLPEEVLDHI
+807 AVDGQPLPADVLAHLRDNALP
-821 KRGLVTRALDTLTK
+821 KALDALAKTLK
-835 SLEQGSV
+835 KGSIEY
-842 DAAVARRLSKLLGN
+842 AIAQRLWKLLGN
-856 TDIKIVD
+856 TEVKIVD
-863 DLKGDE
+863 DLKSDDGERVAGTASILGNFIKLDR
-869 GQDVRGLS
+869 QNGLT
-877 KSDGNLI
+877 
-884 QLDSKRGLNVE
+884 VE

-911 QDPKS
+911 QDPKN

-925 DELNALWEAAKRDK
+925 DELKALWEAAKRDK
-939 SIELSQPAQKMLSEF
+939 SIELSEPATRLMSEF
-954 ITEAMTN
+954 IAESMT
-961 KDLQVQLRAKPWK
+961 KKVMQDQLRAKPWK
-974 MKNAWDWFKRNMLAM
+974 LKNAWDGFKRNMLKM
-989 IGVEHPKVMQDSVI
+989 IGVQHPQTMQDNVI
-1003 AAMDTLFTAP
+1003 AAVDTIFAAP
-1013 PEYATSAAGM
+1013 PEYE
-1023 FDKAALDAVS
+1023 FVDELS
-1033 TTGRKSRYKTIEM
+1033 TETI
-1046 AIDDFLAL
+1046 
-1054 ADRKPPEAT
+1054 
-1063 STVKADGVRELMRSG
+1063 S
-1078 TKFSSIPYLYVSAD
+1078 
-1092 GETLK
+1092 
-1097 VVGHEGRNRAAA
+1097 
-1109 LRAAGFETMPVE
+1109 
-1121 LRGDDMYRWSEQ
+1121 
-1133 ADPDKFDYRET
+1133 
-1144 WPTRIEAQEDALNPK
+1144 
-1159 FSIPMPFTREQAPED
+1159 
-1174 YVNPTEATVAMAT
+1174 MAT

-1197 PTPGTPGPTIAQRA
+1197 TAPGAPGPTIAQRA

-1230 NALQA
+1230 NALQV
-1235 MGPMQGLDV
+1235 MGPMQGIDV

-1314 KSKTAPA
+1314 KTKTAPA

-1333 NGLDFETAYAQA
+1333 SGLDFETAYAQA

-1393 KEMSRIMDEPRIALV
+1393 QEMSRIMDEPRIALV
-1408 NQLEKSG
+1408 NQLEKVG

-1426 DALNYVPFD
+1426 EAINYVPFD

-1645 AVDFTAPS
+1645 AVDFTAPT

-1810 ILGDGVKIAIRGDVA
+1810 ILGDGVKIAIRGDIA

-1892 LEGTYQQGLMPSERV
+1892 LEGTYQQGIMPSERV

-1919 EYLAGNGVEI
+1919 EYLAGNGVQI

-2032 HTLAQLAEVRKY
+2032 HTLAQLAQVRKY

-2090 FSKPAKP
+2090 FNTPAKP

>member
-1 MTIEAQL
+1 MDLQQVLSSLERADAAGDTQSAQAL
-8 ADGRVLEFPDGTDPS
+8 ADLARSLMAGQQP
-23 VIQATVKRMVTPA
+23 VKPPPAPA

-44 LADTALGF
+44 PANLALGL
-52 GQGVI
+52 GQGLV

-63 TDVFGADNAAS
+63 TDVFGAGNVAS
-74 EALGKGQKY
+74 EALGRGQAY
-83 LGEQMTPGRQAE
+83 LGEQKTPGRQAE

-100 EKIKAA
+100 AKIKEA
-106 EGTGFLNEV
+106 EGKGFMAEI
-115 GAELGAIKDAP
+115 GAELGGIAEAP
-126 IQSTV
+126 LESTA

-139 YVATSVVGA
+139 FLATSVVGA
-148 AAKFLPTTIRIINT
+148 AAKFLPTTVRIINT
-162 IVGAAQGAGSVKGSI
+162 IVGAAQGAGAVKGSI
-177 YDTVYTELVNKGMS
+177 YDAVKDKLMESGMS

-202 QSYNS
+202 QEYNS
-207 KNALDIAAG
+207 KNALNIVGGA
-216 SALGAAGARFGV
+216 ALGGVGARFGV
-228 EEALVKDPAKTLSA
+228 EELLRKGAGTTPAK
-242 KFLPRVG
+242 FIPRVA
-249 KAALA
+249 KAAAA
-254 EAPMEGAQGAQE
+254 EAPMEALQGGQE
-266 KMAQNRALQKEG
+266 KVAQNVALQKEG
-278 FNTPTFQ
+278 FDVPTFQ

-291 AGDAALGALAAG
+291 AGDAALGALASGA
-303 TVGATQGPKRVA
+303 VGAAQGPKRGVPSTTLGAEAA
-315 PPPPEA
+315 PAPE
-321 PPEPVA
+321 A
-327 PAKPTYEELQARL
+327 PAKPTYEELQARIDRL
-340 AVLQEQP
+340 KEQP
-347 NSKVRN
+347 NSKRRN
-353 RQMKALREQMA
+353 AQVKALRTQME
-364 AIPAQGELPGTQEP
+364 AIPAQGELPGTQAP
-378 QALPPET
+378 QALPLET

-390 PVLPKATQPT
+390 PLLPKAAQPT
-400 DVTPTPQELEAAGQQ
+400 EGLRDVIGAELPATTEVLQDAGIAPTAQELEAAGQQ
-415 TMDLGDVP
+415 AMDLGETP
-423 TSKPITEAD
+423 TSAPITMTD
-432 LAGLG
+432 LEGLG
-437 GATASISKAN
+437 GASASISKAN
-447 RQWLSDNVVGKTPE
+447 RQWLADNVVGKTPE

-471 QLIPANRFVKT
+471 QLVPANRFVKT

-487 AANAPTKFA
+487 AATNIPKEYV
-496 PDFPSVEEQ
+496 S
-505 TAEAAKYA
+505 
-513 PETYP
+513 
-518 SEPQNES
+518 ES
-525 PTLPKVQ
+525 PTLPKIQ

-546 PVQPVVATG
+546 PVQPTEPAG

-565 PSGQRLVPP
+565 PVGQRLVPP
-574 QQPAGAGDVQQRSQL
+574 QQLIGAGAAQQGEQ
-589 SPLADLPEAPA
+589 PGALAELPPPPTAPSELF
-600 APDAAIP
+600 
-607 QRTRKPKAAPVV
+607 KPKARARKAPVA
-619 TPPAPVVTPP
+619 PAPVV
-629 APVVTPPAPVVTPK
+629 ARAPK

-648 PEVTE
+648 PEVSGT
-653 ATRAT
+653 TRAT
-658 ATAEVPQVVETAAAE
+658 ATAEVPKVVETAAAE
-673 GETAEER
+673 GETPEEK
-680 SKRELKLEA
+680 SKRELQLEA
-689 DRQARSAAQ
+689 DRQERSAAL
-698 KAQREAQREVT
+698 KAQREAQLEVT
-709 MDDTAKAVRDAP
+709 MDDAAKAVRDAP
-721 DEPLLPEHTEAV
+721 DESLKPEHTEAV

-749 VKAQRAAAYIAGIA
+749 VKAQRAAAYIDAVA
-763 GNSLT
+763 KNPLT

-787 DVAAGRKKAGGKGVL
+787 DIAAGRKKAGEKGVL
-802 YSTEN
+802 YSTGA
-807 ADDRPLPEEVLDHI
+807 ADGQPLPNEVVDHLNDNALP
-821 KRGLVTRALDTLTK
+821 KALDALAQTLEK
-835 SLEQGSV
+835 GSV
-842 DAAVARRLSKLLGN
+842 DYAIAQRLWKLLGN
-856 TDIKIVD
+856 TEVQIVD
-863 DLKGDE
+863 DLKSDDGERVAGTASILGNFIRLDR
-869 GQDVRGLS
+869 QHGLT
-877 KSDGNLI
+877 
-884 QLDSKRGLNVE
+884 VE

-916 WTPQQAAAV
+916 WTPQQATAV
-925 DELNALWEAAKRDK
+925 KEINALWEAAKRDK
-939 SIELSQPAQKMLSEF
+939 SIELSEPATRLLSEF
-954 ITEAMTN
+954 IAESMT
-961 KDLQVQLRAKPWK
+961 KKVMQDQLRAKPWK
-974 MKNAWDWFKRNMLAM
+974 MKTAWDGFKRNILNM
-989 IGVEHPKVMQDSVI
+989 IGVQHPQTMQDSVI
-1003 AAMDTLFTAP
+1003 AAVDTIFAAP
-1013 PEYATSAAGM
+1013 PEYE
-1023 FDKAALDAVS
+1023 FVS
-1033 TTGRKSRYKTIEM
+1033 S
-1046 AIDDFLAL
+1046 LA
-1054 ADRKPPEAT
+1054 P
-1063 STVKADGVRELMRSG
+1063 
-1078 TKFSSIPYLYVSAD
+1078 
-1092 GETLK
+1092 
-1097 VVGHEGRNRAAA
+1097 
-1109 LRAAGFETMPVE
+1109 
-1121 LRGDDMYRWSEQ
+1121 
-1133 ADPDKFDYRET
+1133 
-1144 WPTRIEAQEDALNPK
+1144 
-1159 FSIPMPFTREQAPED
+1159 
-1174 YVNPTEATVAMAT
+1174 TVAMAT
-1187 AAKKAAPVAA
+1187 TTKKAAPVAA
-1197 PTPGTPGPTIAQRA
+1197 TAPGAPGMTIAQRA

-1221 KAAITSATN
+1221 KAAITAATN

-1235 MGPMQGLDV
+1235 MGPAQGIDV

-1265 LYDGAVRDAA
+1265 LYDGAVRNAA
-1275 GKVNATVIAR
+1275 GQVNAVTIAR

-1302 IRIGTAGLLETF
+1302 IRIGTAGLLETY
-1314 KSKTAPA
+1314 KAKTAPT

-1345 SIILEGMRLDALVK
+1345 SIILEGVRLDALVK
-1359 AKADV
+1359 TKADV

-1373 QIDTVRIAEAVAA
+1373 QVDTVRIAESVAA

-1393 KEMSRIMDEPRIALV
+1393 QEMSRIMDEPRIALV
-1408 NQLEKSG
+1408 SQLEKVG

-1435 RMEDFDA
+1435 RMEEFDT

-1497 ELMLAMS
+1497 ELVLAMS

-1543 AAFADEPRIIPSYV
+1543 AAFADEPRTIPSYA

-1568 LLVTANPAFALSQV
+1568 LLITANPAFALSQV

-1592 SGVRDPFPFVMS
+1592 SGVRDPFPFTMS

-1645 AVDFTAPS
+1645 AVDFTAPT

-1692 YDFTLEQS
+1692 YDFTLEQTQ
-1700 KSTAYPL
+1700 STAYPL
-1707 GDRLLANTRAREL
+1707 GDTLLANTRAREL

-1757 GKDNA
+1757 GKDSA
-1762 SGLQQAEARKMFLKH
+1762 SGLQQMEARKMFLKH

-1810 ILGDGVKIAIRGDVA
+1810 ILGDGVKIAIRGDIA

-1883 NYSTLTGRP
+1883 NYSTLTGRS
-1892 LEGTYQQGLMPSERV
+1892 LEGTYQQGILPSERV
-1907 SKGTSELAKAVA
+1907 SKGTSELAKSVA
-1919 EYLAGNGVEI
+1919 EYLAGNGVQI

-1981 LTNPKD
+1981 LSNPKD
-1987 EFYDLRAKVIPIQKT
+1987 EFYELRAKVIPIQKT

-2007 ATDVVKAE
+2007 STDVIKAE
-2015 AFFQENQEKLV
+2015 AFYQEHQEELV
-2026 LAKTIT
+2026 LAKSIT
-2032 HTLAQLAEVRKY
+2032 HTLAQLSQVRKY
-2044 RKWLNGTDAEATM
+2044 RKWLNGADAEATM
-2057 TKEARTAEMDK
+2057 SKADRTAESEK
-2068 LLAYETDMVSW
+2068 LLAYENDMVGW
-2079 VRSAK
+2079 VREAK

-2090 FSKPAKP
+2090 FNKPAKP

>member
-1 MTIEAQL
+1 
-8 ADGRVLEFPDGTDPS
+8 
-23 VIQATVKRMVTPA
+23 
-36 PAPKAGFS
+36 
-44 LADTALGF
+44 
-52 GQGVI
+52 
-57 GAGKSL
+57 
-63 TDVFGADNAAS
+63 
-74 EALGKGQKY
+74 
-83 LGEQMTPGRQAE
+83 MTPGRQAE
-95 IAARQ
+95 VAARQ
-100 EKIKAA
+100 AKIKAA
-106 EGTGFLNEV
+106 EGTGFMNEI

-131 QALGSVVP
+131 QALGSILP
-139 YVATSVVGA
+139 YAATSVVGGL
-148 AAKFLPTTIRIINT
+148 AKLLPATIRIINT

-177 YDTVYTELVNKGMS
+177 YDAVKDKLVETGVP
-191 EPKAKEQAALA
+191 EDKAKEQAALA

-207 KNALDIAAG
+207 KNALSIAGG

-228 EEALVKDPAKTLSA
+228 EEALVKDPAKALSA
-242 KFLPRVG
+242 KFIPRVG
-249 KAALA
+249 KAAAA
-254 EAPMEGAQGAQE
+254 EAPLEGAQGGQE
-266 KMAQNRALQKEG
+266 KTAQNIALQNEG
-278 FNTPTFQ
+278 FNVPTFQ

-303 TVGATQGPKRVA
+303 AVGAAQRPKPVA
-315 PPPPEA
+315 PPPEAEAPAPEA
-321 PPEPVA
+321 PP
-327 PAKPTYEELQARL
+327 KPTYEELQARL
-340 AVLQEQP
+340 EVLQEQP

-353 RQMKALREQMA
+353 RQMKAIREQMA
-364 AIPAQGELPGTQEP
+364 AIPAQGELPETQVP

-385 DLTGK
+385 DLRGK

-400 DVTPTPQELEAAGQQ
+400 EGLRDVIGAELPATTEVLQDAGIAPTPKELEAAGQQ
-415 TMDLGDVP
+415 TMDLGEVP

-432 LAGLG
+432 LVGLG
-437 GATASISKAN
+437 GASASVSKAN
-447 RQWLSDNVVGKTPE
+447 RQWLSDNVVGKRPE
-461 AVTTFAQQYP
+461 EVTTFAQQYP
-471 QLIPANRFVKT
+471 QLVPANRFVKT

-487 AANAPTKFA
+487 AAVNASKEYVNA
-496 PDFPSVEEQ
+496 N
-505 TAEAAKYA
+505 
-513 PETYP
+513 
-518 SEPQNES
+518 PQMPN
-525 PTLPKVQ
+525 VQ
-532 PAAGARGRKPSVGV
+532 PANGARGRKRSVDV
-546 PVQPVVATG
+546 PVQPVDATQPAGG
-555 AAPTAGAPAE
+555 AAPTAGAPAK
-565 PSGQRLVPP
+565 PVGQRLVPP
-574 QQPAGAGDVQQRSQL
+574 QQPVSTGVAQQGTQPGALNAPPTDT
-589 SPLADLPEAPA
+589 APA
-600 APDAAIP
+600 APAVTA
-607 QRTRKPKAAPVV
+607 KPKAAPVATTAPVV
-619 TPPAPVVTPP
+619 TPPA
-629 APVVTPPAPVVTPK
+629 APK

-658 ATAEVPQVVETAAAE
+658 AVAEVPKVVETAAAE
-673 GETAEER
+673 DETPEEK
-680 SKRELKLEA
+680 SKRELKLEE

-698 KAQREAQREVT
+698 KAQREAQLEVT

-721 DEPLLPEHTEAV
+721 DEPLTPEHADAV

-749 VKAQRAAAYIAGIA
+749 VKAQRAAAYIDAVA
-763 GNSLT
+763 KNPLT

-776 QNIVDSQLDPV
+776 QNIVDGQLDPV
-787 DVAAGRKKAGGKGVL
+787 DIAAGRKKAGTRVL
-802 YSTEN
+802 GIS
-807 ADDRPLPEEVLDHI
+807 DRANTISLPDNVVEELRD
-821 KRGLVTRALDTLTK
+821 GSLARALKALGFATK
-835 SLEQGSV
+835 DPL
-842 DAAVARRLSKLLGN
+842 AKAVATRLQHLLGD
-856 TDIKIVD
+856 TKVTIVD
-863 DLKGDE
+863 NLTYKGKAYM
-869 GQDVRGLS
+869 GLALE
-877 KSDGNLI
+877 DGSEI
-884 QLDSKRGLNVE
+884 RLDSRTGLNQE

-900 SVHAASEHVLR
+900 SVHAASEHVLV
-911 QDPKS
+911 QDPKT
-916 WTPQQAAAV
+916 WTPQQARAV
-925 DELNALWEAAKRDK
+925 VELNALWEAAKRDK
-939 SIELSQPAQKMLSEF
+939 TIPLDRDAIQSLSEF
-954 ITEAMTN
+954 VTEALTN
-961 KDLQVQLRAKPWK
+961 PELQQALRKKPWK
-974 MKNAWDWFKRNMLAM
+974 SKTAWEGFKRNMLNLLGIA
-989 IGVEHPKVMQDSVI
+989 EPKNMLDYAV
-1003 AAMDTLFTAP
+1003 AAMDTLFESP
-1013 PEYATSAAGM
+1013 
-1023 FDKAALDAVS
+1023 
-1033 TTGRKSRYKTIEM
+1033 TGRDTSRPSRV
-1046 AIDDFLAL
+1046 L
-1054 ADRKPPEAT
+1054 P
-1063 STVKADGVRELMRSG
+1063 
-1078 TKFSSIPYLYVSAD
+1078 
-1092 GETLK
+1092 
-1097 VVGHEGRNRAAA
+1097 
-1109 LRAAGFETMPVE
+1109 
-1121 LRGDDMYRWSEQ
+1121 
-1133 ADPDKFDYRET
+1133 
-1144 WPTRIEAQEDALNPK
+1144 
-1159 FSIPMPFTREQAPED
+1159 
-1174 YVNPTEATVAMAT
+1174 MAT
-1187 AAKKAAPVAA
+1187 KAAPVAA
-1197 PTPGTPGPTIAQRA
+1197 TAPGTPGPTIEERA

-1221 KAAITSATN
+1221 KAAITGATN

-1235 MGPMQGLDV
+1235 MGPMQGIDV

-1257 AVAQRLAT
+1257 AVAQRLAS

-1290 AKMLPLFFEEGG
+1290 AKMLPMFFEEGG

-1314 KSKTAPA
+1314 KTKTAPA

-1393 KEMSRIMDEPRIALV
+1393 QEMSRIMDEPRIALI
-1408 NQLEKSG
+1408 NQLEKVG

-1426 DALNYVPFD
+1426 EALNYVPFD
-1435 RMEDFDA
+1435 RMEDFDT

-1645 AVDFTAPS
+1645 AVDFTAPT

-1661 LGLRKRSKLGALVNR
+1661 LGLRKRSKLSAIVNR
-1676 LERITQASDI
+1676 LERITQSSDI

-1707 GDRLLANTRAREL
+1707 GDKLLANTRAREL

-1762 SGLQQAEARKMFLKH
+1762 SGLQKTEARKMFLKH

-1810 ILGDGVKIAIRGDVA
+1810 ILGDGVKIAIRGDIA
-1825 VVKVAIEN
+1825 VIKVAIEN

-1848 ASEMVLSTLQYA
+1848 ASEMVLSTLHYA

-1892 LEGTYQQGLMPSERV
+1892 LEGTYQQGIMPSERV
-1907 SKGTSELAKAVA
+1907 SKGTSELAKSVA
-1919 EYLAGNGVEI
+1919 EYLAGNGVQI

-1953 DAMIHPEAID
+1953 DAMLHPEAID

-2007 ATDVVKAE
+2007 ATDIAKAE
-2015 AFFQENQEKLV
+2015 AFYQENQEKLV

-2032 HTLAQLAEVRKY
+2032 HTLSQLAQVRKY

-2057 TKEARTAEMDK
+2057 TKEARTTEMES
-2068 LLAYETDMVSW
+2068 LLSYETDMVSW

-2090 FSKPAKP
+2090 FNTPAKP

>member
-1 MTIEAQL
+1 MPTYEVDVQGKTYEVDA
-8 ADGRVLEFPDGTDPS
+8 PDENTAWQWANYTHKQTP
-23 VIQATVKRMVTPA
+23 AAPA

-44 LADTALGF
+44 LADTALSL
-52 GQGVI
+52 GQGVV

-63 TDVFGADNAAS
+63 TDVFGAGNVAS
-74 EALGKGQKY
+74 EALGRGQAY

-100 EKIKAA
+100 AKIKEA
-106 EGTGFLNEV
+106 EGKGFMAEI
-115 GAELGAIKDAP
+115 GAELGAIPEAP

-139 YVATSVVGA
+139 FLATSVVGA
-148 AAKFLPTTIRIINT
+148 AAKFLPTTVRIINT
-162 IVGAAQGAGSVKGSI
+162 IVGAAQGAGAVKGSI
-177 YDTVYTELVNKGMS
+177 YDAVKDKLMESGMS

-202 QSYNS
+202 QEYNS
-207 KNALDIAAG
+207 KNALNIVGGA
-216 SALGAAGARFGV
+216 ALGGVGARFGV
-228 EEALVKDPAKTLSA
+228 EELLRKGAGTAPA

-249 KAALA
+249 KAAAA
-254 EAPMEGAQGAQE
+254 EAPMEALQGGQE
-266 KMAQNRALQKEG
+266 KVAQNVALQKEG
-278 FNTPTFQ
+278 FDVPTFQ

-303 TVGATQGPKRVA
+303 AVGAAQGPKRVA
-315 PPPPEA
+315 TPTAEAAPAPAPEA
-321 PPEPVA
+321 PP
-327 PAKPTYEELQARL
+327 KPTYEELQARIET
-340 AVLQEQP
+340 LQEQP

-353 RQMKALREQMA
+353 RQIKALRTQME
-364 AIPAQGELPGTQEP
+364 AIPAQGELPGTQVP
-378 QALPPET
+378 QALEPEK

-390 PVLPKATQPT
+390 PLLPKAAQPT
-400 DVTPTPQELEAAGQQ
+400 EGLRDVIGAELPATTEVLQDAGIAPTAQELEAAGQQ
-415 TMDLGDVP
+415 TMDLGETP
-423 TSKPITEAD
+423 TSAPITMTD
-432 LAGLG
+432 LEGLG
-437 GATASISKAN
+437 GASASISKAN
-447 RQWLSDNVVGKTPE
+447 RQWLADNVVGKTPE

-471 QLIPANRFVKT
+471 QLVPANRFVKT

-487 AANAPTKFA
+487 AATNIPKEYV
-496 PDFPSVEEQ
+496 S
-505 TAEAAKYA
+505 
-513 PETYP
+513 
-518 SEPQNES
+518 ES
-525 PTLPKVQ
+525 PTLPKIQ

-546 PVQPVVATG
+546 PVQPAEPAG

-565 PSGQRLVPP
+565 PVGQRLVPP
-574 QQPAGAGDVQQRSQL
+574 QQPVSAGAAQQGEQ
-589 SPLADLPEAPA
+589 PGALA
-600 APDAAIP
+600 
-607 QRTRKPKAAPVV
+607 
-619 TPPAPVVTPP
+619 PAPVVTPP
-629 APVVTPPAPVVTPK
+629 APVVTPPAPVVARTPK

-648 PEVTE
+648 PEVSGT
-653 ATRAT
+653 TRAT
-658 ATAEVPQVVETAAAE
+658 ATAEVPKVVETAAAE
-673 GETAEER
+673 GETPEEK
-680 SKRELKLEA
+680 SKRELQLEA
-689 DRQARSAAQ
+689 DRQERSAAL
-698 KAQREAQREVT
+698 KAQREAQLEVT
-709 MDDTAKAVRDAP
+709 MDDAAKAVRDAP
-721 DEPLLPEHTEAV
+721 DESLKPEHAEAV
-733 DEIDAKLN
+733 DELDAKLN

-749 VKAQRAAAYIAGIA
+749 VKAQRAAAYIDAVA
-763 GNSLT
+763 KNPLT

-776 QNIVDSQLDPV
+776 QNIVDGQLDPV
-787 DVAAGRKKAGGKGVL
+787 DIAAGRKKAGEKGVL

-807 ADDRPLPEEVLDHI
+807 AEERPLPEEVLGHI

-835 SLEQGSV
+835 SLEKGSV
-842 DAAVARRLSKLLGN
+842 EAAVARRLSRLLGN
-856 TDIKIVD
+856 TNIKIVD

-911 QDPKS
+911 QDPKN

-925 DELNALWEAAKRDK
+925 DELKALWEAAKRDK
-939 SIELSQPAQKMLSEF
+939 SIELSKPAREMLSEF
-954 ITEAMTN
+954 ITESMTN

-974 MKNAWDWFKRNMLAM
+974 MKNAWDWFKRTMLTM
-989 IGVEHPKVMQDSVI
+989 VGVEHPKVMQDSVI

-1033 TTGRKSRYKTIEM
+1033 ETQRKSRYKTIEM

-1054 ADRKPPEAT
+1054 ATGLRPEKN

-1078 TKFSSIPYLYVSAD
+1078 TKFTSIPYLYVAAEGD
-1092 GETLK
+1092 TLK
-1097 VVGHEGRNRAAA
+1097 VVGHEGRNRATA
-1109 LRAAGFETMPVE
+1109 LKAAGFETMPVE
-1121 LRGDDMYRWSEQ
+1121 LRGDDTYRWSEQ

-1144 WPTRIEAQEDALNPK
+1144 WPTRIEAQTNALDPK

-1174 YVNPTEATVAMAT
+1174 YVNPTETTVAMAT
-1187 AAKKAAPVAA
+1187 TTKKAAPVAA
-1197 PTPGTPGPTIAQRA
+1197 TAPGAPGMTIAQRA

-1221 KAAITSATN
+1221 KAAITAATN

-1235 MGPMQGLDV
+1235 MGPAQGIDV

-1265 LYDGAVRDAA
+1265 LYDGAVRNAA
-1275 GKVNATVIAR
+1275 GQVNAVTIAR

-1290 AKMLPLFFEEGG
+1290 AKMLPLYFEEGG
-1302 IRIGTAGLLETF
+1302 IRIGTAGLIETY
-1314 KSKTAPA
+1314 KAKTAPT

-1345 SIILEGMRLDALVK
+1345 SIILEGVRLDALVK
-1359 AKADV
+1359 TKADV

-1373 QIDTVRIAEAVAA
+1373 QVDTVRIAESVAA

-1393 KEMSRIMDEPRIALV
+1393 QEMSRIMDEPRIALV
-1408 NQLEKSG
+1408 SQLEKVG

-1435 RMEDFDA
+1435 RMEEFDT

-1543 AAFADEPRIIPSYV
+1543 AAFADEPRTIPSYA

-1568 LLVTANPAFALSQV
+1568 LLITANPAFALSQV

-1592 SGVRDPFPFVMS
+1592 SGVRDPFPFAMS

-1645 AVDFTAPS
+1645 AVDFTAPT

-1692 YDFTLEQS
+1692 YDFTLEQTQ
-1700 KSTAYPL
+1700 STAYPL
-1707 GDRLLANTRAREL
+1707 GDTLLANTRAREL

-1757 GKDNA
+1757 GKDSA
-1762 SGLQQAEARKMFLKH
+1762 SGLQQREARKMFLKH

-1810 ILGDGVKIAIRGDVA
+1810 ILGDGVKIAIRGDIA

-1833 AIGYYRRQGTPEEQL
+1833 AIGYWRRQGTPEEQL

-1883 NYSTLTGRP
+1883 NYSTLTGRA
-1892 LEGTYQQGLMPSERV
+1892 LEGTYQQGIMPSERV
-1907 SKGTSELAKAVA
+1907 SKGTSELAKSVA
-1919 EYLAGNGVEI
+1919 EYLAGNGVQI

-1981 LTNPKD
+1981 LSNPKD
-1987 EFYDLRAKVIPIQKT
+1987 EFYELRAKVIPIQKT

-2007 ATDVVKAE
+2007 STDIVKAE
-2015 AFFQENQEKLV
+2015 AFYQENQEKLV
-2026 LAKTIT
+2026 LAKTVT
-2032 HTLAQLAEVRKY
+2032 HTLAQLAQVRKY
-2044 RKWLNGTDAEATM
+2044 RKWLNGADAEATM
-2057 TKEARTAEMDK
+2057 SKADRTAESEK
-2068 LLAYETDMVSW
+2068 LLAYENDMVGW
-2079 VRSAK
+2079 VREAK

-2090 FSKPAKP
+2090 FNTPAKP

>member
-1 MTIEAQL
+1 MPTYEVDVQGKTYEVDA
-8 ADGRVLEFPDGTDPS
+8 PDENTAW
-23 VIQATVKRMVTPA
+23 QWANYTHKRAPA
-36 PAPKAGFS
+36 APPPAPKAGFS
-44 LADTALGF
+44 LADQALGF

-57 GAGKSL
+57 GVGKSL
-63 TDVFGADNAAS
+63 TDIFGADNAVS
-74 EALGKGQKY
+74 ETLGRGQTALGELK
-83 LGEQMTPGRQAE
+83 TPGRQAE
-95 IAARQ
+95 IVARQ
-100 EKIKAA
+100 QKIKAA
-106 EGTGFLNEV
+106 EGTGFLNEI
-115 GAELGAIKDAP
+115 GAELGGIAEAP
-126 IQSTV
+126 YEATA
-131 QALGSVVP
+131 QALGSFVP
-139 YVATSVVGA
+139 YAITGIVGGA
-148 AAKFLPTTIRIINT
+148 AKLLPATITIINT
-162 IVGAAQGAGSVKGSI
+162 LVAAAQGAGSIKGSI
-177 YDTVYTELVNKGMS
+177 YDTVKNKLMESGMS
-191 EPKAKEQAALA
+191 EAKAKEQATLA
-202 QSYNS
+202 QEYRSE
-207 KNALDIAAG
+207 NAPDIGLG
-216 SALGAAGARFGV
+216 SVLGAAGARFGI
-228 EEALVKDPAKTLSA
+228 EPALIRGAGKKAA
-242 KFLPRVG
+242 ANFIPRVAT
-249 KAALA
+249 AAAA
-254 EAPMEGAQGAQE
+254 EAPLEGAQGGQE
-266 KMAQNRALQKEG
+266 KTAQNRALQKQG
-278 FNTPTFQ
+278 FDVPTFQ

-315 PPPPEA
+315 PTPAEEA
-321 PPEPVA
+321 PAPEA
-327 PAKPTYEELQARL
+327 PAKPTYEELQKRL
-340 AVLQEQP
+340 EVLQEQP

-353 RQMKALREQMA
+353 RQMKTVREQMA
-364 AIPAQGELPGTQEP
+364 AMSPQGELPGTQEA
-378 QALPPET
+378 QTLPPET

-390 PVLPKATQPT
+390 PVLPTAEQPAEGLRDVIGAELPATTEVLQDAGIAPA
-400 DVTPTPQELEAAGQQ
+400 QKELEAAGQQ
-415 TMDLGDVP
+415 TMDLGEVP

-447 RQWLSDNVVGKTPE
+447 RQWITDNVVGKRPE
-461 AVTTFAQQYP
+461 EVITFAQQYP
-471 QLIPANRFVKT
+471 QLVPKNRFVKA
-482 VLKNL
+482 VLNNL
-487 AANAPTKFA
+487 AATNAPKEY
-496 PDFPSVEEQ
+496 V
-505 TAEAAKYA
+505 
-513 PETYP
+513 
-518 SEPQNES
+518 NEN
-525 PTLPKVQ
+525 PTLPAIQ
-532 PAAGARGRKPSVGV
+532 PTAGARRRKPSVGV
-546 PVQPVVATG
+546 PVQPVVDATQQEG
-555 AAPTAGAPAE
+555 AAPATGAPAE

-574 QQPAGAGDVQQRSQL
+574 QQPVSTGTAQQGEQPSAL
-589 SPLADLPEAPA
+589 TPAPAITPLA
-600 APDAAIP
+600 
-607 QRTRKPKAAPVV
+607 
-619 TPPAPVVTPP
+619 
-629 APVVTPPAPVVTPK
+629 
-643 PLPKP
+643 PLPKLTP
-648 PEVTE
+648 LSKLPEVTE

-658 ATAEVPQVVETAAAE
+658 AAAEVPEVAANAPEVDAQAE
-673 GETAEER
+673 VRRDEE
-680 SKRELKLEA
+680 
-689 DRQARSAAQ
+689 
-698 KAQREAQREVT
+698 
-709 MDDTAKAVRDAP
+709 AKAIREEP
-721 DEPLLPEHTEAV
+721 DEPLKPEHGEAV
-733 DEIDAKLN
+733 TEIDAKLN
-741 LYDTSEEI
+741 LYNTSEEI

-763 GNSLT
+763 ESPLT
-768 PMAVRQYA
+768 PKAVRQYA
-776 QNIVDSQLDPV
+776 QNIVDSELDPV
-787 DVAAGRKKAGGKGVL
+787 DVAAGRKKAGTSGVL
-802 YSTEN
+802 SSTGVS
-807 ADDRPLPEEVLDHI
+807 DGQPLPEDVLNHLRNGSLP
-821 KRGLVTRALDTLTK
+821 KALDALAKTLQK
-835 SLEQGSV
+835 GSIEY
-842 DAAVARRLSKLLGN
+842 AITQRLWKLLGN
-856 TDIKIVD
+856 TDVTIVD
-863 DLKGDE
+863 NLKGDNGE
-869 GQDVRGLS
+869 QVRGLAS
-877 KSDGNLI
+877 TLGNFI
-884 QLDSKRGLNVE
+884 KLDSKYGLDVE

-900 SVHAASEHVLR
+900 SVHAATEHVVR
-911 QDPKS
+911 QDPKT
-916 WTPQQAAAV
+916 WTPQQAAAM
-925 DELNALWEAAKRDK
+925 DELTALWEAAKRDK
-939 SIELSQPAQKMLSEF
+939 SITLSEPATRSMSEF
-954 ITEAMTN
+954 FAEALTE
-961 KDLQVQLRAKPWK
+961 KVLQDQLRAKPWK
-974 MKNAWDWFKRNMLAM
+974 MKNAWDWFKRNVLKML
-989 IGVEHPKVMQDSVI
+989 GVQHPKTMQDSVI
-1003 AAMDTLFTAP
+1003 AAVDTIFAAP
-1013 PEYATSAAGM
+1013 PEYTYPYGP
-1023 FDKAALDAVS
+1023 
-1033 TTGRKSRYKTIEM
+1033 KSENFKRWFG
-1046 AIDDFLAL
+1046 D
-1054 ADRKPPEAT
+1054 
-1063 STVKADGVRELMRSG
+1063 S
-1078 TKFSSIPYLYVSAD
+1078 
-1092 GETLK
+1092 K
-1097 VVGHEGRNRAAA
+1097 VVDENGQPMVVYHGTFGSFDTFKLSPDGALGAGIYLTPMADFANTYADTSNLSRPDASIYEVSGQNVLPVYASLQKPLMLTGQRDPMIQALVLLGMDTAKAENFVEKAYEENGYIGKQVMTRA
-1109 LRAAGFETMPVE
+1109 
-1121 LRGDDMYRWSEQ
+1121 
-1133 ADPDKFDYRET
+1133 K
-1144 WPTRIEAQEDALNPK
+1144 AQGYDGIMQYKNGKLTEVVAFSPNQVKSAIGNSGAYDATKPSMLA
-1159 FSIPMPFTREQAPED
+1159 S
-1174 YVNPTEATVAMAT
+1174 
-1187 AAKKAAPVAA
+1187 AKKAAPVTATA
-1197 PTPGTPGPTIAQRA
+1197 PGTSGPTLEERA

-1221 KAAITSATN
+1221 KAAITGATN

-1235 MGPMQGLDV
+1235 MGPMQGIDV

-1257 AVAQRLAT
+1257 AVAHRLAD

-1290 AKMLPLFFEEGG
+1290 AKMLPMFFEEGG
-1302 IRIGTAGLLETF
+1302 IRIGTAGLLETY
-1314 KSKTAPA
+1314 KAKTAPT

-1359 AKADV
+1359 ANAEV

-1373 QIDTVRIAEAVAA
+1373 QVDTVRIAESVAA

-1393 KEMSRIMDEPRIALV
+1393 QEMSRIMDEPRIALV

-1426 DALNYVPFD
+1426 EALHYVPFD
-1435 RMEDFDA
+1435 RIEDFND
-1442 KFTSRKR
+1442 KFTTRKR

-1482 MGWMVQQFAKQNANT
+1482 MGWMLQQFAKQNANT

-1515 EKSPTGYSVMVYRDG
+1515 EKSPSGYSVLLYKDG
-1530 FPKNFSVPTKYDQ
+1530 YPKRFSVPTKYDQ

-1568 LLVTANPAFALSQV
+1568 LLITANPAFALSQV

-1618 GLSSDLTGQDSR
+1618 GLSSDLTGQDSKL
-1630 MHDIEREFGRTGLAG
+1630 HDIEREFGRTGLAG

-1661 LGLRKRSKLGALVNR
+1661 LGLRKRSKLSAIVNR

-1692 YDFTLEQS
+1692 YDFTLEQT

-1707 GDRLLANTRAREL
+1707 GDKLLANTRAREL

-1737 TVPFLNATAQG
+1737 TVPFLNATAQS

-1762 SGLQQAEARKMFLKH
+1762 SGLQQAAARKMFLTH

-1810 ILGDGVKIAIRGDVA
+1810 ILGDGVKIAIRGDIA

-1833 AIGYYRRQGTPEEQL
+1833 AVGYYRRQGTPEEQL

-1907 SKGTSELAKAVA
+1907 SKGTTELAKSIA
-1919 EYLAGNGVEI
+1919 EYLAGNGVQI

-1953 DAMIHPEAID
+1953 DAMLHPEAID

-2015 AFFQENQEKLV
+2015 EFYQKHQEQLV
-2026 LAKTIT
+2026 LASTIT
-2032 HTLAQLAEVRKY
+2032 KTLSQLAEVRKY
-2044 RKWLNGTDAEATM
+2044 RKWLNGADAEATM
-2057 TKEARTAEMDK
+2057 SKEEREKEMES
-2068 LLAYETDMVSW
+2068 LLGYETEMVSW

-2090 FSKPAKP
+2090 FNTPAKP

>member
-1 MTIEAQL
+1 MPTYEVDVQGKTYEVDA
-8 ADGRVLEFPDGTDPS
+8 PDENTAW
-23 VIQATVKRMVTPA
+23 QWANYTHKRAPA
-36 PAPKAGFS
+36 APPPAPKAGFS
-44 LADTALGF
+44 LADQALGL

-57 GAGKSL
+57 GTGKSL
-63 TDVFGADNAAS
+63 TDIFGADNAVS
-74 EALGKGQKY
+74 EALGRGQTA
-83 LGEQMTPGRQAE
+83 LGELKTPGRQAE
-95 IAARQ
+95 IVARQ
-100 EKIKAA
+100 QKIKAA
-106 EGTGFLNEV
+106 EGTGFLNEI
-115 GAELGAIKDAP
+115 GAELGGIAEAP
-126 IQSTV
+126 YEATA

-139 YVATSVVGA
+139 YALTSVVGA
-148 AAKFLPTTIRIINT
+148 AAKLLPATIRIINT
-162 IVGAAQGAGSVKGSI
+162 IVGAAQGAGSIKGSV
-177 YDTVYTELVNKGMS
+177 YDTVKNKLMESGMS
-191 EPKAKEQAALA
+191 EAKAKEQATLA
-202 QSYNS
+202 QEYRSE
-207 KNALDIAAG
+207 NAPDIGLG
-216 SALGAAGARFGV
+216 SVLGAAGARFGI
-228 EEALVKDPAKTLSA
+228 EPALIKGAGEKAAA
-242 KFLPRVG
+242 KFIPRVAT
-249 KAALA
+249 AAAA
-254 EAPMEGAQGAQE
+254 EAPLEGAQGGQE
-266 KMAQNRALQKEG
+266 KIAQNRALQKQG
-278 FNTPTFQ
+278 FDVPTFQ

-303 TVGATQGPKRVA
+303 AVGATQGPKRVA
-315 PPPPEA
+315 PPPVAEA
-321 PPEPVA
+321 PPAPAPEA
-327 PAKPTYEELQARL
+327 PAKPTYEELQKRL
-340 AVLQEQP
+340 EVLQEQP
-347 NSKVRN
+347 SSKLRN
-353 RQMKALREQMA
+353 RQIKAVRDQMEA
-364 AIPAQGELPGTQEP
+364 MSPQGELPGTQEA

-390 PVLPKATQPT
+390 PVLPKAEQPVEGLRDVIAAELPATTEVLQDAGIEPTQK
-400 DVTPTPQELEAAGQQ
+400 ELEAAGQQ
-415 TMDLGDVP
+415 TMNLGEVP

-447 RQWLSDNVVGKTPE
+447 RQWLNDNVVGKRPE
-461 AVTTFAQQYP
+461 AILSFAQRYP
-471 QLIPANRFVKT
+471 QLIPANRFIKS

-487 AANAPTKFA
+487 AATNGPKEY
-496 PDFPSVEEQ
+496 V
-505 TAEAAKYA
+505 
-513 PETYP
+513 
-518 SEPQNES
+518 NEN
-525 PTLPKVQ
+525 PILPALQ

-546 PVQPVVATG
+546 PVQPIVAATQQEG
-555 AAPTAGAPAE
+555 AAAPAGAPAE

-574 QQPAGAGDVQQRSQL
+574 QQPVSTGTAQQGAQPSAL
-589 SPLADLPEAPA
+589 TPA
-600 APDAAIP
+600 
-607 QRTRKPKAAPVV
+607 
-619 TPPAPVVTPP
+619 PAPVVTPP
-629 APVVTPPAPVVTPK
+629 APVVTPPAPKPAPVVTPPAPK
-643 PLPKP
+643 PAPLPKP
-648 PEVTE
+648 PEVSE

-658 ATAEVPQVVETAAAE
+658 AAAVVPEVAADAPE
-673 GETAEER
+673 VDA
-680 SKRELKLEA
+680 
-689 DRQARSAAQ
+689 QARSAAL
-698 KAQREAQREVT
+698 KAKREAQAEVDREAA
-709 MDDTAKAVRDAP
+709 AKATREEP
-721 DEPLLPEHTEAV
+721 DEPLKPEHAEAV
-733 DEIDAKLN
+733 IEVDAKLN
-741 LYDTSEEI
+741 LYNTSEEI

-763 GNSLT
+763 ESPLT
-768 PMAVRQYA
+768 PKAVRQYA
-776 QNIVDSQLDPV
+776 QSIVDSELDPV
-787 DVAAGRKKAGGKGVL
+787 DIAAGRKKAGTSGVL
-802 YSTEN
+802 SSTG
-807 ADDRPLPEEVLDHI
+807 ASDGQPLPEDVLNHLRNNSLP
-821 KRGLVTRALDTLTK
+821 KALDALAKTLQK
-835 SLEQGSV
+835 GSIEY
-842 DAAVARRLSKLLGN
+842 AITQRLWKLLGN
-856 TDIKIVD
+856 TDVTIVD
-863 DLKGDE
+863 NLKGDNGE
-869 GQDVRGLS
+869 QVRGVASIL
-877 KSDGNLI
+877 GNFI
-884 QLDSKRGLNVE
+884 KLDSKYGLDVG

-900 SVHAASEHVLR
+900 SVHAATEHVLR
-911 QDPKS
+911 QDPKT

-925 DELNALWEAAKRDK
+925 DELKALWEAAKRDK
-939 SIELSQPAQKMLSEF
+939 SITLSEPATRSMSEF
-954 ITEAMTN
+954 FAEALTEKA
-961 KDLQVQLRAKPWK
+961 LQDQLRAKPWK
-974 MKNAWDWFKRNMLAM
+974 MKNAWDWFKRNVLKML
-989 IGVEHPKVMQDSVI
+989 GVQHPQTMQDSVI
-1003 AAMDTLFTAP
+1003 AAVDTIFTAP
-1013 PEYATSAAGM
+1013 PEYEFVDNPS
-1023 FDKAALDAVS
+1023 
-1033 TTGRKSRYKTIEM
+1033 
-1046 AIDDFLAL
+1046 
-1054 ADRKPPEAT
+1054 
-1063 STVKADGVRELMRSG
+1063 
-1078 TKFSSIPYLYVSAD
+1078 
-1092 GETLK
+1092 
-1097 VVGHEGRNRAAA
+1097 VV
-1109 LRAAGFETMPVE
+1109 
-1121 LRGDDMYRWSEQ
+1121 
-1133 ADPDKFDYRET
+1133 
-1144 WPTRIEAQEDALNPK
+1144 
-1159 FSIPMPFTREQAPED
+1159 
-1174 YVNPTEATVAMAT
+1174 MAT
-1187 AAKKAAPVAA
+1187 KKAAPVAA
-1197 PTPGTPGPTIAQRA
+1197 TAPGTPGPTIEQRA

-1221 KAAITSATN
+1221 MAALTGATN

-1290 AKMLPLFFEEGG
+1290 AKMLPMFFEEGG
-1302 IRIGTAGLLETF
+1302 IRIGTAGLLETY
-1314 KSKTAPA
+1314 KAKTAPA

-1359 AKADV
+1359 ANADV

-1373 QIDTVRIAEAVAA
+1373 QVDTVRIAESVAR

-1393 KEMSRIMDEPRIALV
+1393 QEMSRIMDEPRIALV

-1426 DALNYVPFD
+1426 EALHYVPFD
-1435 RMEDFDA
+1435 RIEDFNDR
-1442 KFTSRKR
+1442 FTARKR

-1482 MGWMVQQFAKQNANT
+1482 MGWMLQQFAKQNANT
-1497 ELMLAMS
+1497 ELVLAMS

-1515 EKSPTGYSVMVYRDG
+1515 EKSPTGYSVMVYKDG
-1530 FPKNFSVPTKYDQ
+1530 YPKRFSVPTKYDQ

-1618 GLSSDLTGQDSR
+1618 GLSSDLTGQDSKL
-1630 MHDIEREFGRTGLAG
+1630 HDIEREFGRTGLTG

-1661 LGLRKRSKLGALVNR
+1661 LGLRKRSKLSAIVNR

-1692 YDFTLEQS
+1692 YDFTLEQT

-1707 GDRLLANTRAREL
+1707 GDKLLANTRAREL

-1762 SGLQQAEARKMFLKH
+1762 SGLQQAAARKMFLTH
-1777 VAVYAGAALAYAMA
+1777 AAVYAGAALAYAIA

-1810 ILGDGVKIAIRGDVA
+1810 ILGDGVKIAIRGDIA

-1833 AIGYYRRQGTPEEQL
+1833 AVGYYRRQGTPEEQL

-1892 LEGTYQQGLMPSERV
+1892 LEGVYQQGLMPSERV
-1907 SKGTSELAKAVA
+1907 SKGTSELAKSIA
-1919 EYLAGNGVEI
+1919 EYLAGNGVQI

-2015 AFFQENQEKLV
+2015 AFYQENQEKLV
-2026 LAKTIT
+2026 LASTIT
-2032 HTLAQLAEVRKY
+2032 KTLAQLAQVRKY
-2044 RKWLNGTDAEATM
+2044 RKWLNGADAEASM
-2057 TKEARTAEMDK
+2057 SKEARTAEMES
-2068 LLAYETDMVSW
+2068 LLGYETEMVSW

-2090 FSKPAKP
+2090 FNTPAKP

>member
-44 LADTALGF
+44 PANLALSF
-52 GQGVI
+52 GQGVV
-57 GAGKSL
+57 GVGKSL

-74 EALGKGQKY
+74 EALGKSQAY
-83 LGEQMTPGRQAE
+83 LGAQKTAGRQAE

-106 EGTGFLNEV
+106 EGTGFLNEI
-115 GAELGAIKDAP
+115 GAELGGIAEAP
-126 IQSTV
+126 LESTA

-139 YVATSVVGA
+139 FVATSVVGA
-148 AAKFLPTTIRIINT
+148 AAKLLPATIRIINT
-162 IVGAAQGAGSVKGSI
+162 IVGAAQGAGAVKGSI
-177 YDTVYTELVNKGMS
+177 YDAVKDKLVEANVP
-191 EPKAKEQAALA
+191 EEKAKEQAALA

-207 KNALDIAAG
+207 KNALNILGG
-216 SALGAAGARFGV
+216 SALGGVGARFGV
-228 EEALVKDPAKTLSA
+228 EPALIKGAGEKASA
-242 KFLPRVG
+242 KFIPRVA
-249 KAALA
+249 KAAAA
-254 EAPMEGAQGAQE
+254 EAPLEGAQGGQE
-266 KMAQNRALQKEG
+266 KAAQNIALQNEG

-619 TPPAPVVTPP
+619 TPPAPVVPP
-629 APVVTPPAPVVTPK
+629 TALVSYVDAGSGDTNLEFKQDGKRFVLTSSGDKPQLIVRDPNNASGVSVFYAEGKQFDSRSNVFSAAELATMHPELPATVVDRLQLWLRSSGKNKQLLGDRVADSWNSHTRPKAAPVVTPPAPVVTPK

-680 SKRELKLEA
+680 SKRELQLEA

-698 KAQREAQREVT
+698 KAQREAQREVS

-802 YSTEN
+802 SSTG
-807 ADDRPLPEEVLDHI
+807 AVDGQPLPADVLAHLRDNALP
-821 KRGLVTRALDTLTK
+821 KALDALAKTLK
-835 SLEQGSV
+835 KGSIEY
-842 DAAVARRLSKLLGN
+842 AIAQRLWKLLGN
-856 TDIKIVD
+856 TEVKIVD
-863 DLKGDE
+863 DLKSDDGERVAGTASILGNFIKLDR
-869 GQDVRGLS
+869 QNGLT
-877 KSDGNLI
+877 
-884 QLDSKRGLNVE
+884 VE

-911 QDPKS
+911 QDPKN

-925 DELNALWEAAKRDK
+925 DELKALWEAAKRDK
-939 SIELSQPAQKMLSEF
+939 SIELSEPATRLMSEF
-954 ITEAMTN
+954 IAESMT
-961 KDLQVQLRAKPWK
+961 KKVMQDQLRAKPWK
-974 MKNAWDWFKRNMLAM
+974 LKNAWDGFKRNMLKM
-989 IGVEHPKVMQDSVI
+989 IGVQHPQTMQDSVI
-1003 AAMDTLFTAP
+1003 AAVDTIFAAP
-1013 PEYATSAAGM
+1013 PEYE
-1023 FDKAALDAVS
+1023 FVDELS
-1033 TTGRKSRYKTIEM
+1033 TETI
-1046 AIDDFLAL
+1046 
-1054 ADRKPPEAT
+1054 
-1063 STVKADGVRELMRSG
+1063 S
-1078 TKFSSIPYLYVSAD
+1078 
-1092 GETLK
+1092 
-1097 VVGHEGRNRAAA
+1097 
-1109 LRAAGFETMPVE
+1109 
-1121 LRGDDMYRWSEQ
+1121 
-1133 ADPDKFDYRET
+1133 
-1144 WPTRIEAQEDALNPK
+1144 
-1159 FSIPMPFTREQAPED
+1159 
-1174 YVNPTEATVAMAT
+1174 MAT

-1197 PTPGTPGPTIAQRA
+1197 TAPGASGPTIAQRA

-1314 KSKTAPA
+1314 KTKTAPA

-1393 KEMSRIMDEPRIALV
+1393 QEMSRIMDEPRIALV
-1408 NQLEKSG
+1408 NQLEKVG

-1426 DALNYVPFD
+1426 EAINYVPFD

-1543 AAFADEPRIIPSYV
+1543 AAFADEPRTIPSYA
-1557 RFMSRFSKTLR
+1557 RFMGRFSKTLR

-1810 ILGDGVKIAIRGDVA
+1810 ILGDGVKIAIRGDIA

-2015 AFFQENQEKLV
+2015 AFYQAHQEELV

-2032 HTLAQLAEVRKY
+2032 HTLAQLAQVRKY

-2057 TKEARTAEMDK
+2057 TKEDRTAEMDK

-2090 FSKPAKP
+2090 FSTPAKP

>member
-1 MTIEAQL
+1 M
-8 ADGRVLEFPDGTDPS
+8 
-23 VIQATVKRMVTPA
+23 
-36 PAPKAGFS
+36 PK
-44 LADTALGF
+44 
-52 GQGVI
+52 
-57 GAGKSL
+57 
-63 TDVFGADNAAS
+63 
-74 EALGKGQKY
+74 
-83 LGEQMTPGRQAE
+83 
-95 IAARQ
+95 
-100 EKIKAA
+100 
-106 EGTGFLNEV
+106 
-115 GAELGAIKDAP
+115 
-126 IQSTV
+126 
-131 QALGSVVP
+131 
-139 YVATSVVGA
+139 
-148 AAKFLPTTIRIINT
+148 
-162 IVGAAQGAGSVKGSI
+162 
-177 YDTVYTELVNKGMS
+177 
-191 EPKAKEQAALA
+191 
-202 QSYNS
+202 
-207 KNALDIAAG
+207 
-216 SALGAAGARFGV
+216 
-228 EEALVKDPAKTLSA
+228 
-242 KFLPRVG
+242 
-249 KAALA
+249 
-254 EAPMEGAQGAQE
+254 
-266 KMAQNRALQKEG
+266 
-278 FNTPTFQ
+278 
-285 GVAGRA
+285 
-291 AGDAALGALAAG
+291 
-303 TVGATQGPKRVA
+303 
-315 PPPPEA
+315 
-321 PPEPVA
+321 
-327 PAKPTYEELQARL
+327 
-340 AVLQEQP
+340 
-347 NSKVRN
+347 
-353 RQMKALREQMA
+353 
-364 AIPAQGELPGTQEP
+364 
-378 QALPPET
+378 
-385 DLTGK
+385 
-390 PVLPKATQPT
+390 
-400 DVTPTPQELEAAGQQ
+400 
-415 TMDLGDVP
+415 
-423 TSKPITEAD
+423 
-432 LAGLG
+432 
-437 GATASISKAN
+437 
-447 RQWLSDNVVGKTPE
+447 
-461 AVTTFAQQYP
+461 
-471 QLIPANRFVKT
+471 
-482 VLKNL
+482 
-487 AANAPTKFA
+487 
-496 PDFPSVEEQ
+496 
-505 TAEAAKYA
+505 
-513 PETYP
+513 
-518 SEPQNES
+518 
-525 PTLPKVQ
+525 
-532 PAAGARGRKPSVGV
+532 
-546 PVQPVVATG
+546 
-555 AAPTAGAPAE
+555 
-565 PSGQRLVPP
+565 
-574 QQPAGAGDVQQRSQL
+574 
-589 SPLADLPEAPA
+589 
-600 APDAAIP
+600 
-607 QRTRKPKAAPVV
+607 
-619 TPPAPVVTPP
+619 
-629 APVVTPPAPVVTPK
+629 
-643 PLPKP
+643 
-648 PEVTE
+648 
-653 ATRAT
+653 
-658 ATAEVPQVVETAAAE
+658 VVETAAAE
-673 GETAEER
+673 GETAEEK

-689 DRQARSAAQ
+689 DKQERSAAL
-698 KAQREAQREVT
+698 KAQREAQLEVT
-709 MDDTAKAVRDAP
+709 MDDAAKAVREAP
-721 DEPLLPEHTEAV
+721 DEPLKPEHAEAV

-749 VKAQRAAAYIAGIA
+749 VKAQRAAAYIDAVA
-763 GNSLT
+763 KNPLT

-776 QNIVDSQLDPV
+776 QNIVDGQLDPV
-787 DVAAGRKKAGGKGVL
+787 DIAAGRKKAGEKGVL

-807 ADDRPLPEEVLDHI
+807 AEERPLPEEVLDHI

-835 SLEQGSV
+835 SLEQGSI

-863 DLKGDE
+863 NLKGDE

-939 SIELSQPAQKMLSEF
+939 SIELSKPAQDSLSEF

-974 MKNAWDWFKRNMLAM
+974 MKNAWDWFKRTMLKM
-989 IGVEHPKVMQDSVI
+989 VGVEHPKVMQDSVI

-1033 TTGRKSRYKTIEM
+1033 ETERKSRYKTIEM

-1054 ADRKPPEAT
+1054 ATGLRPEEN
-1063 STVKADGVRELMRSG
+1063 STVKADGVRALMRSG

-1097 VVGHEGRNRAAA
+1097 VEGHEGRNRATA
-1109 LRAAGFETMPVE
+1109 LKAAGFETMPVQ
-1121 LRGDDMYRWSEQ
+1121 LRADGTYRWSEQ
-1133 ADPDKFDYRET
+1133 ADPDKFDYQKT
-1144 WPTRIEAQEDALNPK
+1144 WPTRIEAQENARDPK
-1159 FSIPMPFTREQAPED
+1159 FSIPMPFTREQSPLD
-1174 YVNPTEATVAMAT
+1174 YVSPISDTLAMAT
-1187 AAKKAAPVAA
+1187 SAKKAAPVAA
-1197 PTPGTPGPTIAQRA
+1197 TAPGAPGPTIEQRA

-1235 MGPMQGLDV
+1235 MGPMQGIDV

-1257 AVAQRLAT
+1257 AVAQRLAV

-1290 AKMLPLFFEEGG
+1290 AKMLPIFFEEGG
-1302 IRIGTAGLLETF
+1302 IRIGTAGLLETY
-1314 KSKTAPA
+1314 KAKTAPT

-1359 AKADV
+1359 TKADV

-1393 KEMSRIMDEPRIALV
+1393 QEMSRIMDEPRIALV
-1408 NQLEKSG
+1408 NQLEASG

-1426 DALNYVPFD
+1426 EALNYVPFD
-1435 RMEDFDA
+1435 RIQSGEFDQ

-1504 SVGLAKPLGDT
+1504 SVKLATPLGDT
-1515 EKSPTGYSVMVYRDG
+1515 EKSPTGYSIMVYRDG

-1592 SGVRDPFPFVMS
+1592 SGVRDPLPFTMAVL
-1604 VFGNFAKLSWHEIK
+1604 GNFAKLSWHEIK

-1630 MHDIEREFGRTGLAG
+1630 LHDIEREFGRTGLAG
-1645 AVDFTAPS
+1645 AVDFTAPT

-1661 LGLRKRSKLGALVNR
+1661 LGLRKRSKLSAIVNR

-1692 YDFTLEQS
+1692 YDFTLEQT

-1707 GDRLLANTRAREL
+1707 GDKLLANTRAREL

-1757 GKDNA
+1757 GVDNA
-1762 SGLQQAEARKMFLKH
+1762 SGLQKMEARKMFLKH

-1810 ILGDGVKIAIRGDVA
+1810 ILGDGVKIAIRGDIA

-1860 REQYVGRINIIPT
+1860 REQYVGRINVIPT

-1892 LEGTYQQGLMPSERV
+1892 LEGTYQQGILPSERV
-1907 SKGTSELAKAVA
+1907 SKGTSELAKSVA

-1953 DAMIHPEAID
+1953 DAMLHPEAID

-1981 LTNPKD
+1981 MTNPKD

-2007 ATDVVKAE
+2007 ATDIVKAE
-2015 AFFQENQEKLV
+2015 AFYQEHQEE
-2026 LAKTIT
+2026 LALASTVT
-2032 HTLAQLAEVRKY
+2032 HTLLQLAQVRKY
-2044 RKWLNGTDAEATM
+2044 RKWLNGPDAEATM
-2057 TKEARTAEMDK
+2057 SKAEREKEMDS
-2068 LLAYETDMVSW
+2068 LLPYETDMVSW
-2079 VRSAK
+2079 VRAAK

-2090 FSKPAKP
+2090 FNTPAKP